1 MGNTCYPLTHA
12 QRRIWYTEKFYP
24 GTSVSNLSGFGKLK
38 SASGIDSGLLTE
50 AIRQF
55 VRTNETMRF
64 RLLFEGGDEPKQ
76 YIAEDEPF
84 RIEYFDASEIGGA
97 DGVLKWGQAEARRP
111 LPLYE
116 SPLFKFA
123 VVRIS
128 EEESWFFAKVHHIIS
143 DGISMTILGNRI
155 TDIYLKLAKG
165 ETDLEPVQS
174 SFTEHIQSELEYENS
189 KRFQKDKAYW
199 NAQYEVIPEPVS
211 LKASDTYQIQLNAA
225 RFSKE
230 ISPVLYKKIQ
240 TYCKEHNISVLSLF
254 LSILHI
260 YMHRITGQKDVVLGT
275 FMGNRTNAKE
285 KQMLGMFVSTIPM
298 KASIDV
304 HQDFS
309 AFVQERMKDQLKIIR
324 HQKYPY
330 NLLINDLRERQPH
343 VSKLFAVSLEYQVMQ
358 WQRKE
363 TLSFLTEPIFS
374 GSEVNDISI
383 HVKERWD
390 TGTLAID
397 FDYREELFTCEEM
410 AVLYERLMTLL
421 EDALLFPQKTI
432 AELEIVPAFEK
443 ERLLKRASSQTIA
456 YDKNMTLHGLFE
468 QKAADH
474 PEKTAVVYEGQKLS
488 YRELNEQSNR
498 LARALRRRG
507 IGPDA
512 PAAIVME
519 RSERVITAML
529 GVLKA
534 GGAYVPIDPGFPE
547 ERIRFMLE
555 DSKVKVV
562 ITDSGLTF
570 ETAETVRFS
579 EALSESLENGHP
591 SSEAG
596 AGHLAYIIYTS
607 GTTGRPKGVM
617 IEHRQVHHLVRGL
630 QQAVGAYDQ
639 DDLKLALLAPFH
651 FDASV
656 QQIFTSLL
664 LGQTLYIV
672 PKKTVSDGRALSDYY
687 RRHQIDVTDGTP
699 AHLQLLS
706 AADDLS
712 GVKLRHML
720 VGGEALSR
728 VATERLLQ
736 LFAETAES
744 VPDVTNVYGP
754 TETCVDASSF
764 TMTNHADLQGDTAYV
779 PIGRPIGNNRFY
791 ILDENGA
798 LLPDGVEGELY
809 IAGDGVGRGYLNLPD
824 MTADKFLEDPFV
836 PGGFMYRT
844 GDAVRWL
851 PDGTVDFIGRKDD
864 QVKIRGYRIELGEIE
879 SVLQGAPAVGKAV
892 VLARPETGG
901 SLEVCAY
908 VVPKQSGEIH
918 LQGLREHLSKHLPD
932 YMIPSHFV
940 ELDEIPLTGSG
951 KVDRKALLRHEVSV
965 SGTAE
970 YAAPRNEYEEKM
982 VGIWQEVLGTE
993 QVGIHDQFFELGG
1006 HSLKAMAMLAK
1017 IYKAFGVE
1025 VPLQVLFEK
1034 PTVAALSG
1042 FVSEAEKDGFTVI
1055 EPAPESDDYPLSLAQ
1070 QRIYIVSQLE
1080 DAGVG
1085 YNMPAAAMLEG
1096 TLDVQR
1102 LEAAFQKLIDRH
1114 EALRTSFT
1122 VVDGEPRQNIH
1133 QRVQFKIEKVKADGK
1148 PIEQMAKSFVRR
1160 FDLAKAPLMRA
1171 GLVRLAD
1178 RRHVLLFDMHHLV
1191 SDGVSISIILNELA
1205 ALYKGEELPEPNLHY
1220 KDYAFWQRTQAQ
1232 KGFQKEEAYWQSVF
1246 ARELPVL
1253 QLITDEPRPSVQSF
1267 EGDRVSA
1274 VLPKDMKEKLA
1285 VLAEQNG
1292 ATLYMV
1298 MLAAYNMLLAKYSGQ
1313 EDVIVGTPA
1322 AGRRH
1327 SDLEGIIGMFVNT
1340 LAIRSKVESGRTFRD
1355 FLHDVKKTVIDAFE
1369 HQEYPFERLAEKV
1382 GASRDLSRHP
1392 VFDTMFILQN
1402 AWEDIPMLGD
1412 LHLSIYETNF
1422 NIAKFDLTLQA
1433 KEEQGELILDLDYS
1447 TKLFKKDT
1455 AERMLKAYLH
1465 LLEGMTADPL
1475 RRIGEYSL
1483 LTEEETNRQLVAFN
1497 PAASDYP
1504 REKTIVQLFEEQAAE
1519 RGGHPALQ
1527 FEDKVW
1533 SYGELNRKANQLAR
1547 RLRERGVQPGT
1558 TAAILTARSAEMV
1571 IGILAVLKAGAAY
1584 VPIDPDH
1591 PEKRVQHFFEDSGAA
1606 VLLTQKAMKPLA
1618 EAAEFGGD
1626 ILFLEDEHLYLGDA
1640 SDLRLPISPEAMANL
1655 TYTSGTTGTPKG
1667 NMVSHRN
1674 ILRTVKNTNYLDVM
1688 TSDIVL
1694 SISNYVFDA
1703 FMFDVFGSL
1712 LNGAKLVIA
1721 PKDTI
1726 LDMSRLAHV
1735 LEKEKVTVLMI
1746 TTALFNLLTD
1756 MRPDS
1761 LKGLR
1766 RVLFG
1771 GERASVDHV
1780 RRALNTVGKGRL
1792 LHMYGPS
1799 ESTVFTTYYPVNE
1812 VPDDAQA
1819 IPIGKPVSNTEV
1831 LILDSFGNV
1840 QPAGVA
1846 GELCVGGD
1854 GLVRGYFN
1862 RPELTAEK
1870 FTEHPFKT
1878 GEKIYRTGDMARWLA
1893 DGCLEFIGRIDH
1905 QVKIR
1910 GQRIELGEIEH
1921 HLLTHE
1927 MVQEAAVLAV
1937 DTGKRDQMICA
1948 YFTADQE
1955 LSSEELRRYAAEGLP
1970 GYMIPSVFM
1979 QLQEL
1984 PLTGNGK
1991 VDRRALPEPDVTQAA
2006 QKEYTAPRSR
2016 TEAQLAD
2023 LWQEVLNVPKIGVH
2037 DNFFELGG
2045 HSLIGMTLIARIQQ
2059 EMNVD
2064 LQLKDLFQA
2073 PTIETLAQAAEKTEK
2088 KSAIYIEAAPDQETY
2103 PVSSAQKRLYVLQQ
2117 IEGAEKSYH
2126 MPAVL
2131 QLEGKLD
2138 LKRLE
2143 SAAQMLIKRHEAFR
2157 TTFEIKGG
2165 EPVQRIWEAAELTID
2180 VIDADEQEAEKLIKE
2195 FIRPF
2200 DLTKAPLF
2208 RMSIIRFTGE
2218 KHLLLVDMHHIIS
2231 DGASVSVLIDEMTKL
2246 YAGEALEPLR
2256 IQYKDFSVW
2265 QQHLLTERHKVQ
2277 EEYWL
2282 KELAGELPV
2291 LTLPAD
2297 YPRPSIQTFE
2307 GSRLSFALKP
2317 ELVQQLR
2324 KLAKETDSTLYM
2336 VLAASYSA
2344 LLSKLSG
2351 QSEVIVGSPAAGR
2364 PHTDLSRIIGMFVN
2378 TLAIR
2383 TRPEGDKPFSA
2394 FLEEVKEMTL
2404 GAFEHQDYP
2413 FEELIE
2419 KLNIQ
2424 RDMSRNPLFDAVF
2437 SMRNADL
2444 KDLSME
2450 GITLKPYDFA
2460 HQTAKFDLT
2469 LTAAEEDGLLVFEM
2483 EYNTALFKHESIER
2497 WRGYLLNLLE
2507 AVAENPDARL
2517 SELSLLDEA
2526 EKRRIVQNWN
2536 ETRLAVLEDKT
2547 VHELFEAQVLRTP
2560 DHGAAVYNGVKWT
2573 YKELNA
2579 RANRLARLL
2588 IEKGVRPEQRIGIMV
2603 KPSLEMAAGVIA
2615 ILKAGAA
2622 YVPIDPGYPA
2632 ERIGYVLR
2640 DSGAE
2645 LLLTQSGLTVPDT
2658 FTGDVI
2664 DLNRE
2669 GSILDGELYPEDDMN
2684 PNAQAQSDNL
2694 AYLIY
2699 TSGTTG
2705 QPKGVMVEHRSLV
2718 NLCYWHNDAFKV
2730 TEQDKSAKYAGF
2742 GFDASV
2748 WEMFP
2753 YWIAGAELHIIDESI
2768 RMDITR
2774 LNQYFEENGITITF
2788 LPTQLCEQFME
2799 LDNQSLRVLLTGG
2812 DKLKRI
2818 EKRNYT
2824 LVNNYGPTEN
2834 TVVATSTAIDPDE
2847 GMLSIGKPIAN
2858 TRAYVLGQNNEVQ
2871 PVGVAGELCIAGRG
2885 LARGYLNK
2893 PEETAK
2899 RFTEDPFVPG
2909 ERMYRTGDAVKWLE
2923 DGRLEYI
2930 GRIDQQVKIRGFRI
2944 ELSEIEVQLARLSE
2958 VQEAVVTDIEDAY
2971 GNKALCG
2978 YVVANEQ
2985 LDTESLAWKLAQTL
2999 PDYMVPSFWVQ
3010 LDELPVTANGK
3021 VDRRALPQPDVEAQT
3036 AEYKA
3041 PLTETEQLLA
3051 DIWQEVLGIDR
3062 IGITDNFFALGGDS
3076 IKGIQMASRLQQHG
3090 WKLEMK
3096 DLFQHSTI
3104 GELSAYVQA
3113 ADDQPI
3119 DQNPVEG
3126 EVTLTPIQRWFFE
3139 RKFTNEHHWNQS
3151 VMLHALTG
3159 FDPETAGKALSKLI
3173 EHHDALRMVYQR
3185 NGDGIVQYNRGLE
3198 ETAVRPEVIRFNE
3211 SGAELEAAVLKAS
3224 NRIQSSID
3232 LTEGPL
3238 LKAAI
3243 FKTDQGDHLLIVI
3256 HHLVVDGISWRILLE
3271 DFAAG
3276 YAQAEKGEPIILQD
3290 KTHSFAEYAAR
3301 LEEYA
3306 GSKAF
3311 AKEIG
3316 YWQEIEQ
3323 AETAAL
3329 PKDDEAEDKRMR
3341 HTKTAE
3347 FSLSKE
3353 ETEQL
3358 MTKVHEAYNTEMNDI
3373 LLTALGLALK
3383 EWTGQEDFIIC
3394 LEGHGREDI
3403 IDGLNISRTVGW
3415 FTSQFPALIQMRHS
3429 GDIGYQI
3436 KQIKEELRHIPNK
3449 GIGYGIYRYLTEED
3463 KKAKPIK
3470 HDISF
3475 NYLGQF
3481 TEMADS
3487 GLFTR
3492 STLPSGD
3499 PLSPETEKP
3508 NALDIV
3514 GYIEDGI
3521 LTMSIAYHSLEY
3533 KESTVAAVAA
3543 SFKTY
3548 LLQLIDHC
3556 LERDGGELTPSDL
3569 GDDELTLEELDKLM
3583 EIF

>member
-55 VRTNETMRF
+55 VRRNETMRF

-128 EEESWFFAKVHHIIS
+128 EEESWFFAKVHHMIS

-165 ETDLEPVQS
+165 ETGLEPVQS

-555 DSKVKVV
+555 DSKVKAV

-744 VPDVTNVYGP
+744 VPAVTNVYGP

-982 VGIWQEVLGTE
+982 VGIWQEVLGAE

-1017 IYKAFGVE
+1017 IHKAFGVE

-1178 RRHVLLFDMHHLV
+1178 GRHVLLFDMHHLV

-1205 ALYKGEELPEPNLHY
+1205 ALYRGEELPEPSLHY

-1232 KGFQKEEAYWQSVF
+1232 EGFQKEEAYWQSVF
-1246 ARELPVL
+1246 AGELPVL

-1369 HQEYPFERLAEKV
+1369 HQDYPFERLAEKV

-1618 EAAEFGGD
+1618 EAAEVGGD

-1862 RPELTAEK
+1862 RSELTAEK

-1991 VDRRALPEPDVTQAA
+1991 VDRRALPEPDVKQAA

-2088 KSAIYIEAAPDQETY
+2088 KSAVYIEAAPDQETY

-2157 TTFEIKGG
+2157 TTFEIKDG

-2307 GSRLSFALKP
+2307 GSGLSFALKP

-2394 FLEEVKEMTL
+2394 FLEEVKETTL

-2497 WRGYLLNLLE
+2497 WRGYWVNLLE

-2536 ETRLAVLEDKT
+2536 ETRLAVPEDKT
-2547 VHELFEAQVLRTP
+2547 VHELFEAQALRTP

-2603 KPSLEMAAGVIA
+2603 KPSLEMAAGVLA

-2622 YVPIDPGYPA
+2622 YVPIDPSYPA
-2632 ERIGYVLR
+2632 ERIGYVLK

-2645 LLLTQSGLTVPDT
+2645 LLLTQTNLAAPEEFSGETL
-2658 FTGDVI
+2658 
-2664 DLNRE
+2664 L
-2669 GSILDGELYPEDDMN
+2669 LDSMLSEEITKDDEVN
-2684 PNAQAQSDNL
+2684 PQAGTQSDNL

-2753 YWIAGAELHIIDESI
+2753 YWIAGAELHIIDEAI

-2774 LNQYFEENGITITF
+2774 LNQYFEENKITITF

-2818 EKRNYT
+2818 AKRSYT

-2834 TVVATSTAIDPDE
+2834 TVVATSAAIDPDE

-2958 VQEAVVTDIEDAY
+2958 VQEAVVTDIEDAC

-2985 LDTESLAWKLAQTL
+2985 LDTESLARKLAQTL

-3010 LDELPVTANGK
+3010 LKELPVTANGK

-3096 DLFQHSTI
+3096 DLFQHPTI

-3271 DFAAG
+3271 DFTAG

-3449 GIGYGIYRYLTEED
+3449 GIGYGIYRYLTEEG

-3492 STLPSGD
+3492 SILPSGD

>member
-165 ETDLEPVQS
+165 ETGLEPVQS

-519 RSERVITAML
+519 RSERVITAMM

-555 DSKVKVV
+555 DSKAKAV

-570 ETAETVRFS
+570 ETAETVQFS
-579 EALSESLENGHP
+579 EALSESRENGYP
-591 SSEAG
+591 SSAAG

-630 QQAVGAYDQ
+630 QQAVGTYDQ

-2016 TEAQLAD
+2016 TEAQLTD

-2073 PTIETLAQAAEKTEK
+2073 PTIESLAQAAAKSEK
-2088 KSAIYIEAAPDQETY
+2088 KSAVYIEAAPDRETY

-2117 IEGAEKSYH
+2117 IEGAEKSYN

-2143 SAAQMLIKRHEAFR
+2143 SAAQMLIKRHEAFC

-2394 FLEEVKEMTL
+2394 FLEEVKETTL

-2450 GITLKPYDFA
+2450 EITLKPYDFA

-2497 WRGYLLNLLE
+2497 WRGYWVNLLE

-2536 ETRLAVLEDKT
+2536 ETKLDVPEDKT

-2560 DHGAAVYNGVKWT
+2560 DRGAAVYNGVEWT

-2603 KPSLEMAAGVIA
+2603 KPSLEMAAGVLG

-2622 YVPIDPGYPA
+2622 YVPIDPSYPA
-2632 ERIGYVLR
+2632 ERIGYVLK

-2645 LLLTQSGLTVPDT
+2645 LLLTETNLAAPEEFSGETL
-2658 FTGDVI
+2658 
-2664 DLNRE
+2664 L
-2669 GSILDGELYPEDDMN
+2669 LDSMLSEEITKDDEVN
-2684 PNAQAQSDNL
+2684 PQAGTQSDNL

-2753 YWIAGAELHIIDESI
+2753 YWIAGAELHIIDEAT

-2774 LNQYFEENGITITF
+2774 LNQYFEENKITITF

-2818 EKRNYT
+2818 AKRSYT

-2958 VQEAVVTDIEDAY
+2958 VQEAVVTDIEDAC

-2985 LDTESLAWKLAQTL
+2985 LDTESLARKLAQTL

-3010 LDELPVTANGK
+3010 LKELPVTANGK

-3096 DLFQHSTI
+3096 DLFQHPTI

-3329 PKDDEAEDKRMR
+3329 PKDDEADDKRMR

-3449 GIGYGIYRYLTEED
+3449 GIGYGIYRYLTEEG

-3492 STLPSGD
+3492 SILPSGD

-3521 LTMSIAYHSLEY
+3521 LTMSIAYHSLGY

-3556 LERDGGELTPSDL
+3556 LERDGAELTPSDL

>member
-1 MGNTCYPLTHA
+1 MGNTFYPLTHA

-64 RLLFEGGDEPKQ
+64 RLMFDGGDEPKQ

-84 RIEYFDASEIGGA
+84 QIEYFDASESGGA

-116 SPLFKFA
+116 NPLFKFA

-199 NAQYEVIPEPVS
+199 NTQYEVIPEPVS
-211 LKASDTYQIQLNAA
+211 LKASDTYQIQLDAA

-230 ISPVLYKKIQ
+230 ISPALYKKIQ
-240 TYCKEHNISVLSLF
+240 TYCNEHNISVLSLF

-260 YMHRITGQKDVVLGT
+260 YMHRVTGQKDVVIGT

-358 WQRKE
+358 WQQKE
-363 TLSFLTEPIFS
+363 TVSFLTEPIFS

-421 EDALLFPQKTI
+421 EDALLSPQKTI

-456 YDKNMTLHGLFE
+456 YNKNMTLHGLFE

-498 LARALRRRG
+498 LASALRRRG

-519 RSERVITAML
+519 RSERVLTAML

-534 GGAYVPIDPGFPE
+534 GGAYVPIDPAFPE

-555 DSKVKVV
+555 DSKAKAV

-579 EALSESLENGHP
+579 EALFESRENGNP
-591 SSEAG
+591 SSAAG

-630 QQAVGAYDQ
+630 QQDISTYDQ

-672 PKKTVSDGRALSDYY
+672 PKKTVSDGRALSAYY
-687 RRHQIDVTDGTP
+687 RRHQIDVTDCTP
-699 AHLQLLS
+699 AHLQLLT

-744 VPDVTNVYGP
+744 VPAVTNVYGP

-764 TMTNHADLQGDTAYV
+764 TMTNRIDLQYDTAYV

-836 PGGFMYRT
+836 PGGLMYRT
-844 GDAVRWL
+844 GDAARWL

-892 VLARPETGG
+892 VLTRHETGG

-908 VVPKQSGEIH
+908 VVPKQGEKIH
-918 LQGLREHLSKHLPD
+918 LQVLREHLSKHLPD
-932 YMIPSHFV
+932 YMIPSCFV
-940 ELDEIPLTGSG
+940 ELDEIPLTASG

-982 VGIWQEVLGTE
+982 VGIWQEVLGAE
-993 QVGIHDQFFELGG
+993 QVGIHDQFFDLGG
-1006 HSLKAMAMLAK
+1006 HSLKAMTMLAK
-1017 IYKAFGVE
+1017 IHKAFGVE
-1025 VPLQVLFEK
+1025 VPLQILFEK
-1034 PTVAALSG
+1034 PTVAALSD

-1080 DAGVG
+1080 GAGVG

-1096 TLDVQR
+1096 TLDLQR

-1122 VVDGEPRQNIH
+1122 VVNGEPRQIIH
-1133 QRVQFKIEKVKADGK
+1133 QTVQFRIEKVEAEDK
-1148 PIEQMAKSFVRR
+1148 PVEQMAKSFVRR

-1178 RRHVLLFDMHHLV
+1178 GRHLLLFDMHHLV

-1205 ALYKGEELPEPNLHY
+1205 ALYKGQELPEPHLHY

-1232 KGFQKEEAYWQSVF
+1232 KGFQKEEAYWQNVF
-1246 ARELPVL
+1246 AGELPVL
-1253 QLITDEPRPSVQSF
+1253 QLMTDEPRPPVQSF

-1274 VLPKDMKEKLA
+1274 VLPKDVKEKLA

-1298 MLAAYNMLLAKYSGQ
+1298 MLSAYNMLLAKYSGQ

-1340 LAIRSKVESGRTFRD
+1340 LAIRSKVDPGSTFAD
-1355 FLHDVKKTVIDAFE
+1355 FLHDIKKTVIDAFE
-1369 HQEYPFERLAEKV
+1369 HQDYPFERLAEKF

-1392 VFDTMFILQN
+1392 IFDTMFILQN
-1402 AWEDIPMLGD
+1402 AWEDIPLLGD

-1455 AERMLKAYLH
+1455 AERMLKAYLN
-1465 LLEGMTADPL
+1465 LLEDMMADPL

-1497 PAASDYP
+1497 PATSDYP

-1519 RGGHPALQ
+1519 RGGYPALQ

-1533 SYGELNRKANQLAR
+1533 SYDELNRKANQLAR
-1547 RLRERGVQPGT
+1547 RLRERGVQGGT

-1571 IGILAVLKAGAAY
+1571 IGILAVLKAGGAY

-1591 PEKRVQHFFEDSGAA
+1591 PEKRVQHFFKDSGAA
-1606 VLLTQKAMKPLA
+1606 VLLTQKSMKPLA
-1618 EAAEFGGD
+1618 AAAEFGGD
-1626 ILFLEDEHLYLGDA
+1626 ILFLEDEHLYIGDT
-1640 SDLRLPISPEAMANL
+1640 SDLCLPISPEAMANL

-1674 ILRTVKNTNYLDVM
+1674 ILRTVKNANYLEVM
-1688 TSDIVL
+1688 ESDIVL

-1735 LEKEKVTVLMI
+1735 LEKEKVSVLMI

-1780 RRALNTVGKGRL
+1780 RKALKTVGKGRL

-1799 ESTVFTTYYPVNE
+1799 ESTVFTTYHPVNE

-1846 GELCVGGD
+1846 GELCVSGD

-1870 FTEHPFKT
+1870 FTTHPFKT

-1921 HLLTHE
+1921 HLLTHD

-1937 DTGKRDQMICA
+1937 DSGAGDQMISA

-1955 LSSEELRRYAAEGLP
+1955 LSSEELRRHAAEGLP

-1991 VDRRALPEPDVTQAA
+1991 VDRRALPEPDVAQAA

-2073 PTIETLAQAAEKTEK
+2073 PTIESLAQAAAKAEK
-2088 KSAIYIEAAPDQETY
+2088 KSAVYIEAAPDQETY

-2117 IEGAEKSYH
+2117 IEGAEKSYN

-2138 LKRLE
+2138 LKRLK

-2157 TTFEIKGG
+2157 TTFEIRDG

-2208 RMSIIRFTGE
+2208 RMSIIRVTE
-2218 KHLLLVDMHHIIS
+2218 EEHLLLVDMHHIIS
-2231 DGASVSVLIDEMTKL
+2231 DGASVSVLIDEMTRL

-2265 QQHLLTERHKVQ
+2265 QQHLLTERHKMQ

-2282 KELAGELPV
+2282 KELDGELPV
-2291 LTLPAD
+2291 LTLPTD
-2297 YPRPSIQTFE
+2297 HPRPSVQTFE

-2324 KLAKETDSTLYM
+2324 RLAKETESTLYM

-2344 LLSKLSG
+2344 FLSKLSG

-2364 PHTDLSRIIGMFVN
+2364 PHADLSRIIGMFVN

-2394 FLEEVKEMTL
+2394 FLEEVKETTL

-2437 SMRNADL
+2437 SMQNADL
-2444 KDLSME
+2444 KDLSMD
-2450 GITLKPYDFA
+2450 GVTLKPYDFA

-2483 EYNTALFKHESIER
+2483 EYNTALFKRESIER
-2497 WRGYLLNLLE
+2497 WSGYWVNLLE

-2517 SELSLLDEA
+2517 SELSLLNEA
-2526 EKRRIVQNWN
+2526 EKRRIVQKWN
-2536 ETRLAVLEDKT
+2536 ETKLAVPQDKT

-2560 DHGAAVYNGVKWT
+2560 ERGAAVYNGVQWT

-2588 IEKGVRPEQRIGIMV
+2588 IKKGVRPEQRIGIMV
-2603 KPSLEMAAGVIA
+2603 KPSLEMAAGVLA

-2632 ERIGYVLR
+2632 ERIGYVLK

-2645 LLLTQSGLTVPDT
+2645 VLLTQTNIAVPEEFSGETLLLD
-2658 FTGDVI
+2658 
-2664 DLNRE
+2664 
-2669 GSILDGELYPEDDMN
+2669 SILSEEITNDDEVN
-2684 PNAQAQSDNL
+2684 PQADTQPNNL

-2705 QPKGVMVEHRSLV
+2705 QPKGVMVEHQSLV
-2718 NLCYWHNDAFKV
+2718 NLCCWHNDAFAV

-2871 PVGVAGELCIAGRG
+2871 PVGIAGELCIAGRG

-2978 YVVANEQ
+2978 YVVADEQ
-2985 LDTESLAWKLAQTL
+2985 LDTEIIARKLAQTL
-2999 PDYMVPSFWVQ
+2999 PDYMVPAFWVQ

-3041 PLTETEQLLA
+3041 PRTETEQLLA
-3051 DIWQEVLGIDR
+3051 DIWQEVLGLDR

-3096 DLFQHSTI
+3096 DLFQHPTI
-3104 GELSAYVQA
+3104 GELCVYVQT
-3113 ADDQPI
+3113 ADDQTI
-3119 DQNPVEG
+3119 DQDPVEG

-3198 ETAVRPEVIRFNE
+3198 ETAVSPEVIRFNE

-3276 YAQAEKGEPIILQD
+3276 YAQAEKGEPIILQE
-3290 KTHSFAEYAAR
+3290 KTHSFAEYADR
-3301 LEEYA
+3301 LKEYA

-3358 MTKVHEAYNTEMNDI
+3358 MTKVHEAYSTEMNDI

-3415 FTSQFPALIQMRHS
+3415 FTSQFPVLIQMGHS
-3429 GDIGYQI
+3429 EDIGYQI

-3449 GIGYGIYRYLTEED
+3449 GIGYGIYRYLTEEG
-3463 KKAKPIK
+3463 KEAQPIK
-3470 HDISF
+3470 YDISF

-3481 TEMADS
+3481 TEMTDS

-3514 GYIEDGI
+3514 GYIENGI

-3533 KESTVAAVAA
+3533 KESTVVAVAA

-3548 LLQLIDHC
+3548 LLQLIGHC

>member
-165 ETDLEPVQS
+165 ETGLEPVQS

-2088 KSAIYIEAAPDQETY
+2088 KSAVYIEAVPDRDTY

-2157 TTFEIKGG
+2157 TTFEIKDG

-2364 PHTDLSRIIGMFVN
+2364 PHTDLNRIIGMFVN

-2394 FLEEVKEMTL
+2394 FLEEVKETTL

-2497 WRGYLLNLLE
+2497 WRGYWVNLLE

-2536 ETRLAVLEDKT
+2536 ETRLAVPQDKT

-2560 DHGAAVYNGVKWT
+2560 DRGAAVYNGVKWT

-2588 IEKGVRPEQRIGIMV
+2588 IEKGARPEQRIGIMV
-2603 KPSLEMAAGVIA
+2603 KPSLEMAAGVLA

-2622 YVPIDPGYPA
+2622 YVPIDPSYPA
-2632 ERIGYVLR
+2632 ERIGYVLK

-2645 LLLTQSGLTVPDT
+2645 LLLTQTNLAAPEEFSGETL
-2658 FTGDVI
+2658 
-2664 DLNRE
+2664 L
-2669 GSILDGELYPEDDMN
+2669 LDSMLSEEITKDDEVN
-2684 PNAQAQSDNL
+2684 PQAGTQSDNL

-2774 LNQYFEENGITITF
+2774 LNQYFEENKITITF

-2818 EKRNYT
+2818 AKRSYT

-2834 TVVATSTAIDPDE
+2834 TVVATSTAIDPDK

-2909 ERMYRTGDAVKWLE
+2909 ERMYRTGDAVRWLE

-2958 VQEAVVTDIEDAY
+2958 VQEAVVTDIEDAC

-2985 LDTESLAWKLAQTL
+2985 LDTESLARKLAQTL

-3010 LDELPVTANGK
+3010 LKELPVTANGK

-3096 DLFQHSTI
+3096 DLFQHPTI

-3139 RKFTNEHHWNQS
+3139 RRFTNEHHWNQS

-3449 GIGYGIYRYLTEED
+3449 GIGYGIYRYLTEEG

-3492 STLPSGD
+3492 SILPSGD

>member
-76 YIAEDEPF
+76 YITEGEPF

-111 LPLYE
+111 LPLFE
-116 SPLFKFA
+116 SPLFKFT

-128 EEESWFFAKVHHIIS
+128 EGGNWFFPSVHHMIS
-143 DGISMTILGNRI
+143 DGISMTILGSRI
-155 TDIYLKLAKG
+155 TDIFLKLAKG
-165 ETDLEPVQS
+165 ETGLEPVQS

-211 LKASDTYQIQLNAA
+211 LKASDTYQIQLNAD

-254 LSILHI
+254 LSILDI

-304 HQDFS
+304 QQDFS

-343 VSKLFAVSLEYQVMQ
+343 VSKLFAVSLDYQVMQ

-363 TLSFLTEPIFS
+363 TLTFLTEPIFS

-397 FDYREELFTCEEM
+397 FDYREELITCEEM
-410 AVLYERLMTLL
+410 AVCYERLMTLL

-498 LARALRRRG
+498 LARAFRRRG

-547 ERIRFMLE
+547 ERIPFILE

-570 ETAETVRFS
+570 ETTETVRFS

-764 TMTNHADLQGDTAYV
+764 TMTNHADLQADTAYV

-791 ILDENGA
+791 ILDEGGA

-951 KVDRKALLRHEVSV
+951 KVDRKALLCHEVSV

-1017 IYKAFGVE
+1017 IHKAFGVE

-1070 QRIYIVSQLE
+1070 QRFFIVSQLE

-1148 PIEQMAKSFVRR
+1148 PIEQIAKSFVRR

-1178 RRHVLLFDMHHLV
+1178 GRHVLLFDMHHLV

-1246 ARELPVL
+1246 AGELPVL

-1369 HQEYPFERLAEKV
+1369 HQDYPFERLAEKV

-1519 RGGHPALQ
+1519 RGDIPPCKMKTKYGHTVSSIGKRTNWRGASAKEVCSP
-1527 FEDKVW
+1527 
-1533 SYGELNRKANQLAR
+1533 AR
-1547 RLRERGVQPGT
+1547 RQPFSPPGR
-1558 TAAILTARSAEMV
+1558 LKWSSAFS
-1571 IGILAVLKAGAAY
+1571 LCLKAGAAY

-1606 VLLTQKAMKPLA
+1606 VLLTQKAMKPFA

-1893 DGCLEFIGRIDH
+1893 DDGCLEFIGRIDH

-2088 KSAIYIEAAPDQETY
+2088 KSAVYIEAAPDQETY

-2394 FLEEVKEMTL
+2394 FLEEVKETTL

-2497 WRGYLLNLLE
+2497 WRGYWVNLLE

-2536 ETRLAVLEDKT
+2536 ETRLAVPEDKT

-2560 DHGAAVYNGVKWT
+2560 DRGAAVYNGVKWT

-2588 IEKGVRPEQRIGIMV
+2588 IEKGARPEQRIGIMV
-2603 KPSLEMAAGVIA
+2603 KPSLEMAAGVLA

-2622 YVPIDPGYPA
+2622 YVPIDPSYPA
-2632 ERIGYVLR
+2632 ERIGYVLK

-2645 LLLTQSGLTVPDT
+2645 LLLTQTNLAAPEEFSGETL
-2658 FTGDVI
+2658 
-2664 DLNRE
+2664 L
-2669 GSILDGELYPEDDMN
+2669 LDSMLSEEITKVDEVN
-2684 PNAQAQSDNL
+2684 PQAGTQSDNL

-2774 LNQYFEENGITITF
+2774 LNQYFEENTITITF

-2818 EKRNYT
+2818 AQRSYT

-2858 TRAYVLGQNNEVQ
+2858 TRAYVLGHNNEVQ

-2971 GNKALCG
+2971 GNKALCS

-3076 IKGIQMASRLQQHG
+3076 IKGIQMVRRLQQHG

-3139 RKFTNEHHWNQS
+3139 PKFTNEHHWNQS

-3290 KTHSFAEYAAR
+3290 KTHSFAEYASR

-3415 FTSQFPALIQMRHS
+3415 FTSQFPALNQMRHS

-3436 KQIKEELRHIPNK
+3436 KQDQEELRHIPNK
-3449 GIGYGIYRYLTEED
+3449 GIGYGIYRYLTEEA

-3499 PLSPETEKP
+3499 PLSPETKKP

>member
-1 MGNTCYPLTHA
+1 MGNTFYPLTHA

-64 RLLFEGGDEPKQ
+64 RLMFEGEDEPKQ

-84 RIEYFDASEIGGA
+84 QIEYFDASESGGA

-165 ETDLEPVQS
+165 ETGLEPVQS

-211 LKASDTYQIQLNAA
+211 LKSSDTYQIQLDAA

-230 ISPVLYKKIQ
+230 ISPALYKKIQ

-343 VSKLFAVSLEYQVMQ
+343 VSKLFSVSLEYQVMQ

-432 AELEIVPAFEK
+432 SELEIVPAFEK

-555 DSKVKVV
+555 DSKVKAV

-579 EALSESLENGHP
+579 EALSESQENGHP

-630 QQAVGAYDQ
+630 QQAVGTYDQ

-744 VPDVTNVYGP
+744 VPAVTNVYGP

-764 TMTNHADLQGDTAYV
+764 TVTNRADLQGDTAYV

-791 ILDENGA
+791 ILNENGA

-824 MTADKFLEDPFV
+824 MTRDKFLEDPFA

-908 VVPKQSGEIH
+908 VVPKQGGEIH
-918 LQGLREHLSKHLPD
+918 IQRLREHLSKHLPD
-932 YMIPSHFV
+932 YMIPSRFV

-951 KVDRKALLRHEVSV
+951 KVDRNALLRHEVSV
-965 SGTAE
+965 SGAAE

-982 VGIWQEVLGTE
+982 VGIWQEVLGAE

-1017 IYKAFGVE
+1017 IHKAFGVE

-1034 PTVAALSG
+1034 PTVAALSS
-1042 FVSEAEKDGFTVI
+1042 FVSEAEKDGYTVI

-1133 QRVQFKIEKVKADGK
+1133 QRVPFKIEKVEADGK

-1160 FDLAKAPLMRA
+1160 FDLAKAPLLRA

-1178 RRHVLLFDMHHLV
+1178 GRHLLLFDMHHLV

-1205 ALYKGEELPEPNLHY
+1205 ALYNGEELPELNLHY

-1232 KGFQKEEAYWQSVF
+1232 EGFQKEEAYWQSVF
-1246 ARELPVL
+1246 AGELPVL

-1274 VLPKDMKEKLA
+1274 VLPKDIKEKLA

-1327 SDLEGIIGMFVNT
+1327 ADLEGIIGMFVNT
-1340 LAIRSKVESGRTFRD
+1340 LAIRSKVEPGRTLRD

-1369 HQEYPFERLAEKV
+1369 HQDYPFERLAEKV

-1433 KEEQGELILDLDYS
+1433 KEEQGQLILDLDYS

-1465 LLEGMTADPL
+1465 LLEGVTADPL

-1483 LTEEETNRQLVAFN
+1483 LTEEETNRQLVEFN

-1504 REKTIVQLFEEQAAE
+1504 WEKTIVQLFEEQAAE

-1547 RLRERGVQPGT
+1547 RLRERGVQAGT

-1571 IGILAVLKAGAAY
+1571 IGILAVLKAGGAY

-1626 ILFLEDEHLYLGDA
+1626 ILFLEDEQLYMGDA

-1799 ESTVFTTYYPVNE
+1799 ESTVFTTYHPVNE

-1840 QPAGVA
+1840 QPTGVA

-1921 HLLTHE
+1921 HLLTHD
-1927 MVQEAAVLAV
+1927 MIQEAAVLAV
-1937 DTGKRDQMICA
+1937 DTGAGDQMICA

-1955 LSSEELRRYAAEGLP
+1955 LSSEELRRHAAEGLP

-1991 VDRRALPEPDVTQAA
+1991 VDRRALPEPDVAQAA

-2073 PTIETLAQAAEKTEK
+2073 PTIETLAQAAAKAEK
-2088 KSAIYIEAAPDQETY
+2088 KSAVYIEAVPDRETY

-2157 TTFEIKGG
+2157 TTFEIRDG
-2165 EPVQRIWEAAELTID
+2165 EPVQRIWDAAELTID
-2180 VIDADEQEAEKLIKE
+2180 VIDADEQEAEKLIAE

-2231 DGASVSVLIDEMTKL
+2231 DGASVSVLIDEMTRL

-2265 QQHLLTERHKVQ
+2265 QRHLLTERHKMQ

-2282 KELAGELPV
+2282 KELDGELPV
-2291 LTLPAD
+2291 LTLPTD
-2297 YPRPSIQTFE
+2297 YPRPSVQTFE

-2324 KLAKETDSTLYM
+2324 RLAKETDSTLYM

-2364 PHTDLSRIIGMFVN
+2364 PHADLSRIIGMFVN

-2394 FLEEVKEMTL
+2394 FLEEVKETTL

-2497 WRGYLLNLLE
+2497 WSGYWVNLLE
-2507 AVAENPDARL
+2507 AVAENPDACL
-2517 SELSLLDEA
+2517 SELSFLDEA
-2526 EKRRIVQNWN
+2526 EKRRIVQKWN
-2536 ETRLAVLEDKT
+2536 ETKLAVPQDKT
-2547 VHELFEAQVLRTP
+2547 IHELFEAQVLRTP
-2560 DHGAAVYNGVKWT
+2560 DRGAAVYNGVKWT

-2588 IEKGVRPEQRIGIMV
+2588 IEKGARPEQRIGIMV
-2603 KPSLEMAAGVIA
+2603 KPSLEMAAGVLG

-2622 YVPIDPGYPA
+2622 YVPIDPSYPA
-2632 ERIGYVLR
+2632 ERIGYVLK

-2645 LLLTQSGLTVPDT
+2645 LLLTQTNLAAPEEFSGETL
-2658 FTGDVI
+2658 
-2664 DLNRE
+2664 L
-2669 GSILDGELYPEDDMN
+2669 LDSMLSEEITKDDEVN
-2684 PNAQAQSDNL
+2684 PQAGTQPNNL

-2705 QPKGVMVEHRSLV
+2705 QPKGVMVEHQSLV

-2730 TEQDKSAKYAGF
+2730 TEEDKSAKYAGF

-2753 YWIAGAELHIIDESI
+2753 YWIVGAELHIIDEAI
-2768 RMDITR
+2768 RMDMTR
-2774 LNQYFEENGITITF
+2774 LNQYFEENKITITF

-2818 EKRNYT
+2818 AKRNYT

-2834 TVVATSTAIDPDE
+2834 TVVATSAAIDPDE

-2944 ELSEIEVQLARLSE
+2944 ELSEIEVHLARLSE
-2958 VQEAVVTDIEDAY
+2958 VQEAVVTDIEDAC

-2978 YVVANEQ
+2978 YVIANEQ
-2985 LDTESLAWKLAQTL
+2985 LDTESLARKLAQTL

-3010 LDELPVTANGK
+3010 LDELPVTSNGK

-3041 PLTETEQLLA
+3041 PRTETEQLLA
-3051 DIWQEVLGIDR
+3051 DIWQEVLGLDR

-3096 DLFQHSTI
+3096 DLFQHPTI

-3119 DQNPVEG
+3119 DQGPVEG

-3139 RKFTNEHHWNQS
+3139 RRFTNEHHWNQS
-3151 VMLHALTG
+3151 VMLHALSG
-3159 FDPETAGKALSKLI
+3159 FDPEAAGKALTKLI

-3256 HHLVVDGISWRILLE
+3256 HHLIVDGISWRILLE

-3301 LEEYA
+3301 LKEYA

-3329 PKDDEAEDKRMR
+3329 PKDDEAEDKRMH

-3415 FTSQFPALIQMRHS
+3415 FTSQFPALIQIRHS

-3436 KQIKEELRHIPNK
+3436 KQTKEELRHIPNK
-3449 GIGYGIYRYLTEED
+3449 GIGYGIYRYLTEEG
-3463 KKAKPIK
+3463 KKAQPIK

-3492 STLPSGD
+3492 SILPSGD

-3514 GYIEDGI
+3514 GYIENGI

-3533 KESTVAAVAA
+3533 KESTIAAVAA

>member
-128 EEESWFFAKVHHIIS
+128 EEESWFFAKVHHMIS

-165 ETDLEPVQS
+165 ETGLEPVQS

-555 DSKVKVV
+555 DSKVKAV

-744 VPDVTNVYGP
+744 VPAVTNVYGP

-908 VVPKQSGEIH
+908 VVPKQSGEID

-1017 IYKAFGVE
+1017 IHKAFGVE

-1042 FVSEAEKDGFTVI
+1042 FVSEAEKDGYTVI

-1102 LEAAFQKLIDRH
+1102 IQAAFQKLIDRH

-1133 QRVQFKIEKVKADGK
+1133 QRVQFKIEKVEADGK

-1178 RRHVLLFDMHHLV
+1178 GRHVLLFDMHHLV

-1205 ALYKGEELPEPNLHY
+1205 ALYRGEELPEPNLHY

-1232 KGFQKEEAYWQSVF
+1232 EGFQKEEAYWQSVF
-1246 ARELPVL
+1246 AGELPVL

-1369 HQEYPFERLAEKV
+1369 HQDYPFERLAEKV

-1862 RPELTAEK
+1862 RSELTAEK

-2088 KSAIYIEAAPDQETY
+2088 KSAVYIEAVPDRETY

-2157 TTFEIKGG
+2157 TTFEIKDG

-2394 FLEEVKEMTL
+2394 FLEEVKETTL

-2450 GITLKPYDFA
+2450 EITLKPYDFA

-2497 WRGYLLNLLE
+2497 WRGYWVNLLE

-2536 ETRLAVLEDKT
+2536 ETKLDVPEDKT

-2560 DHGAAVYNGVKWT
+2560 DRGAAVYNGVEWT

-2603 KPSLEMAAGVIA
+2603 KPSLEMAAGVLG

-2622 YVPIDPGYPA
+2622 YVPIDPSYPA
-2632 ERIGYVLR
+2632 ERIGYVLK

-2645 LLLTQSGLTVPDT
+2645 LLLTETNLAAPEEFSGETL
-2658 FTGDVI
+2658 
-2664 DLNRE
+2664 L
-2669 GSILDGELYPEDDMN
+2669 LDSMLSEEITKDDEVN
-2684 PNAQAQSDNL
+2684 PQAGTQSDNL

-2753 YWIAGAELHIIDESI
+2753 YWIAGAELHIIDEAT

-2774 LNQYFEENGITITF
+2774 LNQYFEENKITITF

-2818 EKRNYT
+2818 AKRSYT

-2834 TVVATSTAIDPDE
+2834 TVVATSTAIDPDK

-2958 VQEAVVTDIEDAY
+2958 VQEAVVTDIEDAC

-2985 LDTESLAWKLAQTL
+2985 LDTESLARKLAQTL
-2999 PDYMVPSFWVQ
+2999 PEYMVPSFWVQ

-3096 DLFQHSTI
+3096 DLFQHPTI

-3139 RKFTNEHHWNQS
+3139 RRFTNEHHWNQS

>member
-1 MGNTCYPLTHA
+1 MGNTFYPLTHA

-64 RLLFEGGDEPKQ
+64 RLMFDGGDEPKQ

-84 RIEYFDASEIGGA
+84 QIEYFDASESGGA

-116 SPLFKFA
+116 NPLFKFA

-199 NAQYEVIPEPVS
+199 NTQYEVIPEPVS
-211 LKASDTYQIQLNAA
+211 LKASDTYQIQLDAA

-230 ISPVLYKKIQ
+230 ISPALYKKIQ
-240 TYCKEHNISVLSLF
+240 TYCNEHNISVLSLF

-260 YMHRITGQKDVVLGT
+260 YMHRVTGQKDVVIGT

-358 WQRKE
+358 WQQKE
-363 TLSFLTEPIFS
+363 TVSFLTEPIFS

-421 EDALLFPQKTI
+421 EDALLSPQKTI

-498 LARALRRRG
+498 LASALRRRG

-519 RSERVITAML
+519 RSERVLTAML

-534 GGAYVPIDPGFPE
+534 GGAYVPIDPAFPE

-555 DSKVKVV
+555 DSKAKAV

-579 EALSESLENGHP
+579 EALFESRENGNL
-591 SSEAG
+591 SSAAG

-630 QQAVGAYDQ
+630 QQDISTYDQ

-672 PKKTVSDGRALSDYY
+672 PKKTVSDGRALSAYY
-687 RRHQIDVTDGTP
+687 RRHQIDVTDCTP
-699 AHLQLLS
+699 AHLQLLT

-744 VPDVTNVYGP
+744 VPAVTNVYGP

-764 TMTNHADLQGDTAYV
+764 TMTNRIDLQYDTAYV

-836 PGGFMYRT
+836 PGGLMYRT
-844 GDAVRWL
+844 GDAARWL

-892 VLARPETGG
+892 VLTRHETGG

-908 VVPKQSGEIH
+908 VVPKQGEKIH
-918 LQGLREHLSKHLPD
+918 LQVLREHLSKHLPD
-932 YMIPSHFV
+932 YMIPSCFV
-940 ELDEIPLTGSG
+940 ELDEIPLTASG

-982 VGIWQEVLGTE
+982 VGIWQEVLGAE
-993 QVGIHDQFFELGG
+993 QVGIHDQFFDLGG
-1006 HSLKAMAMLAK
+1006 HSLKAMTMLAK
-1017 IYKAFGVE
+1017 IHKAFGVE
-1025 VPLQVLFEK
+1025 VPLQILFEK
-1034 PTVAALSG
+1034 PTVAALSD

-1080 DAGVG
+1080 GAGVG

-1096 TLDVQR
+1096 TLDLQR

-1122 VVDGEPRQNIH
+1122 VVNGEPKQIIH
-1133 QRVQFKIEKVKADGK
+1133 QTVQFRIEKVEAEDK
-1148 PIEQMAKSFVRR
+1148 PVEQMAKSFVRR

-1178 RRHVLLFDMHHLV
+1178 GRHLLLFDMHHLV

-1205 ALYKGEELPEPNLHY
+1205 ALYKGEELPEPHLHY

-1232 KGFQKEEAYWQSVF
+1232 KGFQKEEAYWQNVF
-1246 ARELPVL
+1246 AGELPVL
-1253 QLITDEPRPSVQSF
+1253 QLMTDEPRPPVQSF

-1274 VLPKDMKEKLA
+1274 VLPKDVKEKLA

-1298 MLAAYNMLLAKYSGQ
+1298 MLSAYNMLLAKYSGQ

-1340 LAIRSKVESGRTFRD
+1340 LAIRSKVDPGSTFAD
-1355 FLHDVKKTVIDAFE
+1355 FLHDIKKTVIDAFE
-1369 HQEYPFERLAEKV
+1369 HQDYPFERLAEKF

-1392 VFDTMFILQN
+1392 IFDTMFILQN
-1402 AWEDIPMLGD
+1402 AWEDIPLLGD

-1455 AERMLKAYLH
+1455 AERMLKAYLN
-1465 LLEGMTADPL
+1465 LLEDMTADPL

-1497 PAASDYP
+1497 PATSDYP

-1519 RGGHPALQ
+1519 RGGYPALQ

-1533 SYGELNRKANQLAR
+1533 SYDELNRKANQLAR
-1547 RLRERGVQPGT
+1547 RLRERGVQGGT

-1571 IGILAVLKAGAAY
+1571 IGILAVLKAGGAY

-1591 PEKRVQHFFEDSGAA
+1591 PEKRVQHFFKDSGAA
-1606 VLLTQKAMKPLA
+1606 VLLTQKSMKPLA
-1618 EAAEFGGD
+1618 AAAEFGGD
-1626 ILFLEDEHLYLGDA
+1626 ILFLEDEHLYIGDT
-1640 SDLRLPISPEAMANL
+1640 SDLCLPISPEAMANL

-1674 ILRTVKNTNYLDVM
+1674 ILRTVKNANYLEVM
-1688 TSDIVL
+1688 ESDIVL

-1735 LEKEKVTVLMI
+1735 LEKEKVSVLMI

-1780 RRALNTVGKGRL
+1780 RKALKTVGKGRL

-1799 ESTVFTTYYPVNE
+1799 ESTVFTTYHPVNE

-1846 GELCVGGD
+1846 GELCVSGD

-1870 FTEHPFKT
+1870 FTTHPFKT

-1921 HLLTHE
+1921 HLLTHD

-1937 DTGKRDQMICA
+1937 DSGAGDQMISA

-1955 LSSEELRRYAAEGLP
+1955 LSSEELRRHAAEGLP

-1991 VDRRALPEPDVTQAA
+1991 VDRRALPEPDVAQAA

-2073 PTIETLAQAAEKTEK
+2073 PTIESLAQAAAKAEK
-2088 KSAIYIEAAPDQETY
+2088 KSAVYIEAAPDQETY

-2117 IEGAEKSYH
+2117 IEGAEKSYN

-2138 LKRLE
+2138 LKRLK

-2157 TTFEIKGG
+2157 TTFEIRDG

-2208 RMSIIRFTGE
+2208 RMSIIRVTE
-2218 KHLLLVDMHHIIS
+2218 EEHLLLVDMHHIIS
-2231 DGASVSVLIDEMTKL
+2231 DGASVSVLIDEMTRF

-2265 QQHLLTERHKVQ
+2265 QQHLLTERHKMQ

-2282 KELAGELPV
+2282 KELDGELPV
-2291 LTLPAD
+2291 LTLPTD
-2297 YPRPSIQTFE
+2297 HTRPSVQTFE

-2324 KLAKETDSTLYM
+2324 RLAKETESTLYM

-2344 LLSKLSG
+2344 FLSKLSG

-2364 PHTDLSRIIGMFVN
+2364 PHADLSRIIGMFVN

-2394 FLEEVKEMTL
+2394 FLEEVKETTL

-2437 SMRNADL
+2437 SMQNADL
-2444 KDLSME
+2444 KDLSMD
-2450 GITLKPYDFA
+2450 GVTLKPYDFA

-2483 EYNTALFKHESIER
+2483 EYNTALFKRESIER
-2497 WRGYLLNLLE
+2497 WSGYWVNLLE

-2517 SELSLLDEA
+2517 SELSLLNEA
-2526 EKRRIVQNWN
+2526 EKRRIVQKWN
-2536 ETRLAVLEDKT
+2536 ETKLAVPQDKT

-2560 DHGAAVYNGVKWT
+2560 ERGAAVYNGVQWT

-2588 IEKGVRPEQRIGIMV
+2588 IKKGARPEQRIGIMV
-2603 KPSLEMAAGVIA
+2603 KPSLEMAAGVLA

-2632 ERIGYVLR
+2632 ERIGYVLK

-2645 LLLTQSGLTVPDT
+2645 LLLTQTNIAVPEEFSGETLLLD
-2658 FTGDVI
+2658 
-2664 DLNRE
+2664 
-2669 GSILDGELYPEDDMN
+2669 SILSEEITNDDEVN
-2684 PNAQAQSDNL
+2684 PQADTQPNNL

-2705 QPKGVMVEHRSLV
+2705 QPKGVMVEHQSLV
-2718 NLCYWHNDAFKV
+2718 NLCCWHNDAFAV

-2871 PVGVAGELCIAGRG
+2871 PVGIAGELCIAGRG

-2923 DGRLEYI
+2923 DGRLEYT

-2958 VQEAVVTDIEDAY
+2958 VQEAAVTDIEDAY

-2978 YVVANEQ
+2978 YVVADEQ
-2985 LDTESLAWKLAQTL
+2985 LDTESLARKLAQTL
-2999 PDYMVPSFWVQ
+2999 PDYMVPAFWVQ

-3041 PLTETEQLLA
+3041 PRTETEQLLA
-3051 DIWQEVLGIDR
+3051 DIWQEVLGLDR

-3076 IKGIQMASRLQQHG
+3076 IKGIQMASRLQQYG

-3096 DLFQHSTI
+3096 DLFQHPTI
-3104 GELSAYVQA
+3104 GELCVYVQT
-3113 ADDQPI
+3113 ADDQTI
-3119 DQNPVEG
+3119 DQDPVEG

-3159 FDPETAGKALSKLI
+3159 FDPETAGQALSKLI

-3198 ETAVRPEVIRFNE
+3198 ETAVSPEVIRFNE

-3276 YAQAEKGEPIILQD
+3276 YAQAEKGEPIILQE

-3301 LEEYA
+3301 LKEYA

-3358 MTKVHEAYNTEMNDI
+3358 MTKVHEAYSTEMNDI

-3415 FTSQFPALIQMRHS
+3415 FTSQFPVLIQMGHS
-3429 GDIGYQI
+3429 EDIGYQI

-3449 GIGYGIYRYLTEED
+3449 GIGYGIYRYLTEEG
-3463 KKAKPIK
+3463 KEAQPIK
-3470 HDISF
+3470 YDISF

-3481 TEMADS
+3481 TEMTDS

-3514 GYIEDGI
+3514 GYIENGI

-3548 LLQLIDHC
+3548 LLQLIGHC

>member
-165 ETDLEPVQS
+165 ETGLEPVQS

-397 FDYREELFTCEEM
+397 FDYREELFTSEEM

-421 EDALLFPQKTI
+421 EDALLSPQKTI

-982 VGIWQEVLGTE
+982 VGIWQEVLGAE

-1080 DAGVG
+1080 GAGVG

-1780 RRALNTVGKGRL
+1780 RRALKTVGRGRL

-1799 ESTVFTTYYPVNE
+1799 ESTVFTTYHPVNE

-2088 KSAIYIEAAPDQETY
+2088 KSAVYIEAVPDRDTY

-2157 TTFEIKGG
+2157 TTFEIKDG

-2231 DGASVSVLIDEMTKL
+2231 DGASVSVLIDEMTRL

-2364 PHTDLSRIIGMFVN
+2364 PHTDLNRIIGMFVN

-2394 FLEEVKEMTL
+2394 FLEEVKETTL

-2497 WRGYLLNLLE
+2497 WRGYWVNLLE

-2536 ETRLAVLEDKT
+2536 ETRLAVPQDKT

-2560 DHGAAVYNGVKWT
+2560 DRGAAVYNGVKWT

-2588 IEKGVRPEQRIGIMV
+2588 IEKGARPEQRIGIMV
-2603 KPSLEMAAGVIA
+2603 KPSLEMAAGVLA

-2622 YVPIDPGYPA
+2622 YVPIDPSYPA
-2632 ERIGYVLR
+2632 ERIGYVLK

-2645 LLLTQSGLTVPDT
+2645 LLLTQTNLAAPEEFSGETL
-2658 FTGDVI
+2658 
-2664 DLNRE
+2664 L
-2669 GSILDGELYPEDDMN
+2669 LDSMLSEEITKDDEVN
-2684 PNAQAQSDNL
+2684 PQAGTQSDNL

-2774 LNQYFEENGITITF
+2774 LNQYFEENKITITF

-2818 EKRNYT
+2818 AKRSYT

-2834 TVVATSTAIDPDE
+2834 TVVATSAAIDPDE

-2958 VQEAVVTDIEDAY
+2958 VQEAVVTDIEDAC

-2985 LDTESLAWKLAQTL
+2985 LDTESLARKLAQTL

-3041 PLTETEQLLA
+3041 PRTETEQLLA
-3051 DIWQEVLGIDR
+3051 DIWQDVLGIDR
-3062 IGITDNFFALGGDS
+3062 IGVTDNFFALGGDS

-3096 DLFQHSTI
+3096 DLFQHPTI

-3139 RKFTNEHHWNQS
+3139 RRFTNEHHWNQS

-3415 FTSQFPALIQMRHS
+3415 FTSQFPALIQLRHS
-3429 GDIGYQI
+3429 EDIGYQI

-3449 GIGYGIYRYLTEED
+3449 GIGYGIYRYLTEEG
-3463 KKAKPIK
+3463 KKAQPIK

-3481 TEMADS
+3481 AEMADS

-3492 STLPSGD
+3492 SALPSGD

-3514 GYIEDGI
+3514 GYIENGI

>member
-1 MGNTCYPLTHA
+1 MGNTFYPLTHA

-64 RLLFEGGDEPKQ
+64 RLMFDGGDEPKQ

-84 RIEYFDASEIGGA
+84 QIEYFDASESGGA

-116 SPLFKFA
+116 NPLFKFA

-199 NAQYEVIPEPVS
+199 NTQYEVIPEPVS
-211 LKASDTYQIQLNAA
+211 LKASDTYQIQLDAA

-230 ISPVLYKKIQ
+230 VSPALYKKIQ
-240 TYCKEHNISVLSLF
+240 TYCNEHNISVLSLF

-260 YMHRITGQKDVVLGT
+260 YMHRVTGQKDVVIGT

-358 WQRKE
+358 WQQKE
-363 TLSFLTEPIFS
+363 TVSFLTEPIFS

-421 EDALLFPQKTI
+421 EDALLSPQKTI

-456 YDKNMTLHGLFE
+456 YNKNMTLHGLFE

-498 LARALRRRG
+498 LASALRRRG

-519 RSERVITAML
+519 RSERVLTAML

-534 GGAYVPIDPGFPE
+534 GGAYVPIDPAFPE

-555 DSKVKVV
+555 DSKAKAV

-579 EALSESLENGHP
+579 EALSESRENGNP
-591 SSEAG
+591 SSAAG

-630 QQAVGAYDQ
+630 QQDIGTYDQ

-672 PKKTVSDGRALSDYY
+672 PKKTVSDGRALSAYY
-687 RRHQIDVTDGTP
+687 RRHQIDVTDCTP
-699 AHLQLLS
+699 AHLQLLT

-728 VATERLLQ
+728 IATERLLQ

-744 VPDVTNVYGP
+744 VPAVTNVYGP

-764 TMTNHADLQGDTAYV
+764 TMTNRTDLQYDTAYV

-836 PGGFMYRT
+836 PGGLMYRT
-844 GDAVRWL
+844 GDAARWL

-892 VLARPETGG
+892 VLTRHATGG

-908 VVPKQSGEIH
+908 VVPKQGEKIH
-918 LQGLREHLSKHLPD
+918 LQVLREHLSKHLPD
-932 YMIPSHFV
+932 YMIPSCFV
-940 ELDEIPLTGSG
+940 ELDEIPLTASG

-982 VGIWQEVLGTE
+982 VGIWQEVLGAE
-993 QVGIHDQFFELGG
+993 QVGIHDQFFDLGG
-1006 HSLKAMAMLAK
+1006 HSLKAMTMLAK
-1017 IYKAFGVE
+1017 IHKAFGVE
-1025 VPLQVLFEK
+1025 VPLQILFEK
-1034 PTVAALSG
+1034 PTVAALSD

-1080 DAGVG
+1080 GAGVG

-1096 TLDVQR
+1096 TLDLQR

-1122 VVDGEPRQNIH
+1122 VVNGEPRQIIH
-1133 QRVQFKIEKVKADGK
+1133 QTVQFRIEKVEAEDK
-1148 PIEQMAKSFVRR
+1148 PVEQMAKSFVRR

-1178 RRHVLLFDMHHLV
+1178 GRHLLLFDMHHLV

-1205 ALYKGEELPEPNLHY
+1205 ALYKGEELPEPHLHY

-1232 KGFQKEEAYWQSVF
+1232 KGFQKEEAYWQNVF
-1246 ARELPVL
+1246 AGELPVL
-1253 QLITDEPRPSVQSF
+1253 QLMTDEPRPPVQSF

-1274 VLPKDMKEKLA
+1274 VLPKDVKEKLA

-1298 MLAAYNMLLAKYSGQ
+1298 MLSAYNMLLAKYSGQ

-1340 LAIRSKVESGRTFRD
+1340 LAIRSKVDPGSTFAD
-1355 FLHDVKKTVIDAFE
+1355 FLHDIKKTVIDAFE
-1369 HQEYPFERLAEKV
+1369 HQDYPFERLAEKF

-1392 VFDTMFILQN
+1392 IFDTMFILQN
-1402 AWEDIPMLGD
+1402 AWEDIPLLGD

-1455 AERMLKAYLH
+1455 AERILKAYLN
-1465 LLEGMTADPL
+1465 LLEDMTADPL

-1497 PAASDYP
+1497 PATSDYP

-1519 RGGHPALQ
+1519 RGGYPALQ

-1533 SYGELNRKANQLAR
+1533 SYDELNRKANQLAR
-1547 RLRERGVQPGT
+1547 RLRERGVQGGT

-1571 IGILAVLKAGAAY
+1571 IGILAVLKAGGAY

-1591 PEKRVQHFFEDSGAA
+1591 PEKRVQHFFKDSGAA
-1606 VLLTQKAMKPLA
+1606 VLLTQKSMKPLA
-1618 EAAEFGGD
+1618 AAAEFGGD
-1626 ILFLEDEHLYLGDA
+1626 ILFLEDEHLYIGDT
-1640 SDLRLPISPEAMANL
+1640 SDLCLPISPEAMANL

-1674 ILRTVKNTNYLDVM
+1674 ILRTVKNANYLEVM
-1688 TSDIVL
+1688 ESDIVL

-1780 RRALNTVGKGRL
+1780 RKALKTVGKGRL

-1799 ESTVFTTYYPVNE
+1799 ESTVFTTYHPVNE

-1846 GELCVGGD
+1846 GELCVSGD

-1870 FTEHPFKT
+1870 FTTHPFKT

-1921 HLLTHE
+1921 HLLTHD

-1937 DTGKRDQMICA
+1937 DSGAGDQMISA

-1955 LSSEELRRYAAEGLP
+1955 LSSEELRRHAAEGLP

-1991 VDRRALPEPDVTQAA
+1991 VDRRALPEPDVAQAA

-2064 LQLKDLFQA
+2064 LQLKDLFQV
-2073 PTIETLAQAAEKTEK
+2073 PTIESLAQAAAKAEK
-2088 KSAIYIEAAPDQETY
+2088 KSAVYIEAAPDQETY

-2117 IEGAEKSYH
+2117 IEGAEKSYN

-2138 LKRLE
+2138 LKRLK

-2157 TTFEIKGG
+2157 TTFEIRDG

-2208 RMSIIRFTGE
+2208 RMSIIRVTE
-2218 KHLLLVDMHHIIS
+2218 EEHLLLVDMHHIIS
-2231 DGASVSVLIDEMTKL
+2231 DGASVSVLIDEMTRL

-2265 QQHLLTERHKVQ
+2265 QQHLLTERHKMQ

-2282 KELAGELPV
+2282 KELDGELPV
-2291 LTLPAD
+2291 LTLPTD
-2297 YPRPSIQTFE
+2297 HPRPSVQTFE
-2307 GSRLSFALKP
+2307 GSRLRFALKP

-2324 KLAKETDSTLYM
+2324 RLAKETESTLYM

-2344 LLSKLSG
+2344 FLSKLSG

-2364 PHTDLSRIIGMFVN
+2364 PHADLSRIIGMFVN

-2394 FLEEVKEMTL
+2394 FLEEVKETTL

-2437 SMRNADL
+2437 SMQNADL
-2444 KDLSME
+2444 KDLSMD
-2450 GITLKPYDFA
+2450 GVTLKPYDFA

-2483 EYNTALFKHESIER
+2483 EYNTALFKRESIER
-2497 WRGYLLNLLE
+2497 WSGYWVNLLE

-2517 SELSLLDEA
+2517 SELSLLNEA
-2526 EKRRIVQNWN
+2526 EKRRIVQKWN
-2536 ETRLAVLEDKT
+2536 ETKLAVPQDKT

-2560 DHGAAVYNGVKWT
+2560 ERGAAVYNGVQWT

-2588 IEKGVRPEQRIGIMV
+2588 IKKGVRPEQRIGIMV
-2603 KPSLEMAAGVIA
+2603 KPSLEMAAGVLA
-2615 ILKAGAA
+2615 FLKAGAA

-2632 ERIGYVLR
+2632 ERIGYVLK

-2645 LLLTQSGLTVPDT
+2645 VLLTQTNIAVPEEFSGETLLLD
-2658 FTGDVI
+2658 
-2664 DLNRE
+2664 
-2669 GSILDGELYPEDDMN
+2669 SILSEEITNDDEVN
-2684 PNAQAQSDNL
+2684 PQADTQPNNL

-2705 QPKGVMVEHRSLV
+2705 QPKGVMVEHQSLV
-2718 NLCYWHNDAFKV
+2718 NLCCWHNDAFAV

-2871 PVGVAGELCIAGRG
+2871 PVGIAGELCIAGRG

-2985 LDTESLAWKLAQTL
+2985 LDTEIIARKLAQTL
-2999 PDYMVPSFWVQ
+2999 PDYMVPAFWVQ

-3041 PLTETEQLLA
+3041 PRTETEQLLA

-3062 IGITDNFFALGGDS
+3062 IGISDNFFALGGDS

-3096 DLFQHSTI
+3096 DLFQHPTI
-3104 GELSAYVQA
+3104 GELCVYVQT
-3113 ADDQPI
+3113 ADDQTI
-3119 DQNPVEG
+3119 DQDPVEG

-3198 ETAVRPEVIRFNE
+3198 ETAVSPEVIRFNE

-3238 LKAAI
+3238 LKAVI

-3276 YAQAEKGEPIILQD
+3276 YAQAEKGEPIILQE

-3301 LEEYA
+3301 LKEYA

-3358 MTKVHEAYNTEMNDI
+3358 MTKVHEAYSTEMNDI

-3403 IDGLNISRTVGW
+3403 IDGLNISRTAGW
-3415 FTSQFPALIQMRHS
+3415 FTSQFPVLIQMGHS
-3429 GDIGYQI
+3429 EDIGYQI

-3449 GIGYGIYRYLTEED
+3449 GIGYGIYRYLTEEG
-3463 KKAKPIK
+3463 KEAQPIK
-3470 HDISF
+3470 YDISF

-3481 TEMADS
+3481 TEMTDS

-3514 GYIEDGI
+3514 GYIENGI

-3548 LLQLIDHC
+3548 LLQLIGHC

>member
-1 MGNTCYPLTHA
+1 MGNTFYPLTHA

-64 RLLFEGGDEPKQ
+64 RLMFDGGDEPKQ

-84 RIEYFDASEIGGA
+84 QIEYFEASESGGA

-116 SPLFKFA
+116 NPLFKFA

-199 NAQYEVIPEPVS
+199 NTQYEVIPEPVS
-211 LKASDTYQIQLNAA
+211 LKASDTYQIQLDAA

-230 ISPVLYKKIQ
+230 VSPALYKKIQ
-240 TYCKEHNISVLSLF
+240 TYCNEHNISVLSLF

-260 YMHRITGQKDVVLGT
+260 YMHRVTGQKDVVIGT

-358 WQRKE
+358 WQQKE
-363 TLSFLTEPIFS
+363 TVSFLTEPIFS

-421 EDALLFPQKTI
+421 EDALLSPQKTI

-498 LARALRRRG
+498 LASALRRRG

-519 RSERVITAML
+519 RSERVLTAML

-534 GGAYVPIDPGFPE
+534 GGAYVPIDPAFPE

-555 DSKVKVV
+555 DSKAKAV

-570 ETAETVRFS
+570 ETAETVQFS
-579 EALSESLENGHP
+579 EALSESRENGNL
-591 SSEAG
+591 SSAAG

-630 QQAVGAYDQ
+630 QQDIGTYDQ

-672 PKKTVSDGRALSDYY
+672 PKKTVSDGRALSAYY
-687 RRHQIDVTDGTP
+687 RRHQIDVTDCTP
-699 AHLQLLS
+699 AHLQLLT

-744 VPDVTNVYGP
+744 VPAVTNVYGP

-764 TMTNHADLQGDTAYV
+764 TMTNRTDLQYDTAYV
-779 PIGRPIGNNRFY
+779 PIGSPIGNNRFY

-836 PGGFMYRT
+836 PGGLMYRT
-844 GDAVRWL
+844 GDAARWL

-892 VLARPETGG
+892 VLTRHETGG

-908 VVPKQSGEIH
+908 VVPKQGEKIH
-918 LQGLREHLSKHLPD
+918 LQVLREHLSKHLPD
-932 YMIPSHFV
+932 YMIPSCFV
-940 ELDEIPLTGSG
+940 ELDEIPLTASG

-982 VGIWQEVLGTE
+982 VGIWQEVLGAE
-993 QVGIHDQFFELGG
+993 QVGIHDQFFDLGG
-1006 HSLKAMAMLAK
+1006 HSLKAMTMLAK
-1017 IYKAFGVE
+1017 IHKAFGVE
-1025 VPLQVLFEK
+1025 VPLQILFEK
-1034 PTVAALSG
+1034 PTVAALSD

-1080 DAGVG
+1080 GAGVG

-1096 TLDVQR
+1096 TLDLQR

-1122 VVDGEPRQNIH
+1122 VVNGEPRQIIH
-1133 QRVQFKIEKVKADGK
+1133 QTVQFRIEKVEAEDK
-1148 PIEQMAKSFVRR
+1148 PVEQMAKSFVRR

-1178 RRHVLLFDMHHLV
+1178 GRHLLLFDMHHLV

-1205 ALYKGEELPEPNLHY
+1205 ALYKGEELPEPHLHY

-1232 KGFQKEEAYWQSVF
+1232 KGFQKEEAYWQNVF
-1246 ARELPVL
+1246 AGELPVL
-1253 QLITDEPRPSVQSF
+1253 QLMTDEPRPPVQSF

-1274 VLPKDMKEKLA
+1274 VLPKDVKEKLA

-1298 MLAAYNMLLAKYSGQ
+1298 MLSAYNMLLAKYSGQ

-1340 LAIRSKVESGRTFRD
+1340 LAIRSKVDPGSTFAD
-1355 FLHDVKKTVIDAFE
+1355 FLHDIKKTVIDAFE
-1369 HQEYPFERLAEKV
+1369 HQDYPFERLAEKF

-1392 VFDTMFILQN
+1392 IFDTMFILQN
-1402 AWEDIPMLGD
+1402 AWEDIPLLGD

-1455 AERMLKAYLH
+1455 AERMLKAYLN
-1465 LLEGMTADPL
+1465 LLEDMTADPL

-1497 PAASDYP
+1497 PATSDYP

-1519 RGGHPALQ
+1519 RGGYPALQ

-1533 SYGELNRKANQLAR
+1533 SYDELNRKANQLAR
-1547 RLRERGVQPGT
+1547 RLRERGVQGGT

-1571 IGILAVLKAGAAY
+1571 IGILAVLKAGGAY

-1591 PEKRVQHFFEDSGAA
+1591 PEKRVQHFFKDSGAA
-1606 VLLTQKAMKPLA
+1606 VLLTQKSMKPLA
-1618 EAAEFGGD
+1618 AAAEFGGD
-1626 ILFLEDEHLYLGDA
+1626 ILFLEDEHLYIGDT
-1640 SDLRLPISPEAMANL
+1640 SDLCLPISPEAMANL

-1674 ILRTVKNTNYLDVM
+1674 ILRTVKNANYLEVM
-1688 TSDIVL
+1688 ESDIVL

-1735 LEKEKVTVLMI
+1735 LEKEKVSVLMI

-1756 MRPDS
+1756 MRLDS

-1780 RRALNTVGKGRL
+1780 RKALKTVGKGRL

-1799 ESTVFTTYYPVNE
+1799 ESTVFTTYHPVNE

-1846 GELCVGGD
+1846 GELCVSGD

-1870 FTEHPFKT
+1870 FTTHPFKT

-1921 HLLTHE
+1921 HLLTHD

-1937 DTGKRDQMICA
+1937 DSGAGDQMISA
-1948 YFTADQE
+1948 YFTADQA
-1955 LSSEELRRYAAEGLP
+1955 LSSEELRRHAAEGLP

-1979 QLQEL
+1979 QLDEL

-1991 VDRRALPEPDVTQAA
+1991 VDRRALPEPDIAQAA

-2073 PTIETLAQAAEKTEK
+2073 PTIESLAQAAAKAEK
-2088 KSAIYIEAAPDQETY
+2088 KSAVYIEAAPDQETY

-2117 IEGAEKSYH
+2117 IEGAEKSYN

-2138 LKRLE
+2138 LKRLK

-2157 TTFEIKGG
+2157 TTFEIRDG

-2208 RMSIIRFTGE
+2208 RMSIIRVTE
-2218 KHLLLVDMHHIIS
+2218 EEHLLLVDMHHIIS
-2231 DGASVSVLIDEMTKL
+2231 DGASVSVLIDEMTRL

-2265 QQHLLTERHKVQ
+2265 QQHLLTERHKMQ

-2282 KELAGELPV
+2282 KELDGELPV
-2291 LTLPAD
+2291 LTLPTD
-2297 YPRPSIQTFE
+2297 HPRPSVQTFE

-2324 KLAKETDSTLYM
+2324 RLAKETESTLYM

-2344 LLSKLSG
+2344 FLSKLSG

-2364 PHTDLSRIIGMFVN
+2364 PHADLSRIIGMFVN

-2394 FLEEVKEMTL
+2394 FLEEVKETTL

-2437 SMRNADL
+2437 SMQNADL
-2444 KDLSME
+2444 KDLSMD
-2450 GITLKPYDFA
+2450 GVTLKPYDFA

-2483 EYNTALFKHESIER
+2483 EYNTALFKRESIER
-2497 WRGYLLNLLE
+2497 WSRYWVNLLE

-2517 SELSLLDEA
+2517 SELSLLNEA
-2526 EKRRIVQNWN
+2526 EKRRIVYEWN
-2536 ETRLAVLEDKT
+2536 DTVLDVPQDKT

-2560 DHGAAVYNGVKWT
+2560 ERGAAVYNGVQWT

-2588 IEKGVRPEQRIGIMV
+2588 IEKGARPEQRIGIMV
-2603 KPSLEMAAGVIA
+2603 KPSLEMAAGVLA

-2632 ERIGYVLR
+2632 ERIGYVLK

-2645 LLLTQSGLTVPDT
+2645 LLLTQTNIAVPEEFSGETLLLD
-2658 FTGDVI
+2658 
-2664 DLNRE
+2664 
-2669 GSILDGELYPEDDMN
+2669 SILSEEITNDDEVN
-2684 PNAQAQSDNL
+2684 PQADTQPNNL

-2705 QPKGVMVEHRSLV
+2705 QPKGVMVEHQSLV
-2718 NLCYWHNDAFKV
+2718 NLCCWHNDAFAV

-2893 PEETAK
+2893 PEETVK

-2978 YVVANEQ
+2978 YVVADEQ
-2985 LDTESLAWKLAQTL
+2985 LDTEIIARKLAQTL
-2999 PDYMVPSFWVQ
+2999 PDYMVPAFWVQ

-3021 VDRRALPQPDVEAQT
+3021 VDRRALPQPDVDAQA

-3041 PLTETEQLLA
+3041 PRTETEQLLA
-3051 DIWQEVLGIDR
+3051 DIWQEVLGLDR

-3076 IKGIQMASRLQQHG
+3076 IKGIQMASRLQQYG

-3096 DLFQHSTI
+3096 DLFQHPTI
-3104 GELSAYVQA
+3104 GELCVYVQT
-3113 ADDQPI
+3113 ADDQTI
-3119 DQNPVEG
+3119 DQDPVEG

-3159 FDPETAGKALSKLI
+3159 FDPETAGQALSKLI

-3198 ETAVRPEVIRFNE
+3198 ETAVSPEVIRFNE

-3276 YAQAEKGEPIILQD
+3276 YAQAEKGEPIILQE
-3290 KTHSFAEYAAR
+3290 KTHSFAEYADR
-3301 LEEYA
+3301 LKEYA

-3358 MTKVHEAYNTEMNDI
+3358 MTKVHEAYSTEMNDI

-3415 FTSQFPALIQMRHS
+3415 FTSQFPVLIQMGHS
-3429 GDIGYQI
+3429 EDIGYQI

-3449 GIGYGIYRYLTEED
+3449 GIGYGIYRYLTEEG
-3463 KKAKPIK
+3463 KEAQPIK
-3470 HDISF
+3470 YDISF

-3481 TEMADS
+3481 TEMTDS

-3514 GYIEDGI
+3514 GYIESGI

-3548 LLQLIDHC
+3548 LLQLIGHC

>member
-1 MGNTCYPLTHA
+1 MGNTFYPLTHA

-64 RLLFEGGDEPKQ
+64 RLMFDGGDEPKQ

-84 RIEYFDASEIGGA
+84 QIEYFEASESGGA

-116 SPLFKFA
+116 NPLFKFA

-165 ETDLEPVQS
+165 ETDLEPVRS

-199 NAQYEVIPEPVS
+199 NTQYEVIPEPVS
-211 LKASDTYQIQLNAA
+211 LKASDTYQIQLDAA

-230 ISPVLYKKIQ
+230 ISPALYKKIQ
-240 TYCKEHNISVLSLF
+240 TYCNEHNISVLSLF

-260 YMHRITGQKDVVLGT
+260 YMHRVTGQKDVVIGT

-358 WQRKE
+358 WQQKE
-363 TLSFLTEPIFS
+363 TVSFLTEPIFS

-421 EDALLFPQKTI
+421 EDALLSPQKTI

-498 LARALRRRG
+498 LASALRRRG

-519 RSERVITAML
+519 RSERVLTAML

-534 GGAYVPIDPGFPE
+534 GGAYVPIDPAFPE

-555 DSKVKVV
+555 DSKAKAV

-570 ETAETVRFS
+570 ETAETVQFS
-579 EALSESLENGHP
+579 EALSESRENGNL
-591 SSEAG
+591 SSAAG

-630 QQAVGAYDQ
+630 QQDIGTYDQ

-672 PKKTVSDGRALSDYY
+672 PKKTVSDGRALSAYY
-687 RRHQIDVTDGTP
+687 RRHQIDVTDCTP
-699 AHLQLLS
+699 AHLQLLT

-744 VPDVTNVYGP
+744 VPAVTNVYGP

-764 TMTNHADLQGDTAYV
+764 TMTNRTDLQYDTAYV

-836 PGGFMYRT
+836 PGGLMYRT
-844 GDAVRWL
+844 GDAARWL

-892 VLARPETGG
+892 VLTRHATGG

-908 VVPKQSGEIH
+908 VVPKQGEKIH
-918 LQGLREHLSKHLPD
+918 LQVLREHLSKHLPD
-932 YMIPSHFV
+932 YMIPSCFV
-940 ELDEIPLTGSG
+940 ELDEIPLTASG

-982 VGIWQEVLGTE
+982 VGIWQEVLGAE
-993 QVGIHDQFFELGG
+993 QVGIHDQFFDLGG
-1006 HSLKAMAMLAK
+1006 HSLKAMTMLAK
-1017 IYKAFGVE
+1017 IHKAFGVE
-1025 VPLQVLFEK
+1025 VPLQILFEK
-1034 PTVAALSG
+1034 PTVAALSD

-1080 DAGVG
+1080 GAGVG

-1096 TLDVQR
+1096 TLDLQR

-1122 VVDGEPRQNIH
+1122 VVNGEPRQIIH
-1133 QRVQFKIEKVKADGK
+1133 QTVQFRIEKVEAEDK
-1148 PIEQMAKSFVRR
+1148 PVEQMAKSFVRR

-1178 RRHVLLFDMHHLV
+1178 GRHLLLFDMHHLV

-1205 ALYKGEELPEPNLHY
+1205 ALYKGEELPEPHLHY

-1232 KGFQKEEAYWQSVF
+1232 KGFQKEEAYWQNVF
-1246 ARELPVL
+1246 AGELPVL
-1253 QLITDEPRPSVQSF
+1253 QLMTDEPRPPVQSF

-1274 VLPKDMKEKLA
+1274 VLPKDVKEKLA

-1298 MLAAYNMLLAKYSGQ
+1298 MLSAYNMLLAKYSGQ

-1340 LAIRSKVESGRTFRD
+1340 LAIRSKVDPGSTFAD
-1355 FLHDVKKTVIDAFE
+1355 FLHDIKKTVIDAFE
-1369 HQEYPFERLAEKV
+1369 HQDYPFERLAEKF

-1402 AWEDIPMLGD
+1402 AWEDIPLLGD

-1455 AERMLKAYLH
+1455 AERMLKAYLN
-1465 LLEGMTADPL
+1465 LLEDMTADPL

-1497 PAASDYP
+1497 PATSDYP

-1519 RGGHPALQ
+1519 RGGYPALQ

-1533 SYGELNRKANQLAR
+1533 SYDELNRKANQLAR
-1547 RLRERGVQPGT
+1547 RLRERGVQGGT

-1571 IGILAVLKAGAAY
+1571 IGILAVLKAGGAY

-1591 PEKRVQHFFEDSGAA
+1591 PEKRVQHFFKDSGAA
-1606 VLLTQKAMKPLA
+1606 VLLTQKSMKPLA
-1618 EAAEFGGD
+1618 AAAEFGGD
-1626 ILFLEDEHLYLGDA
+1626 ILFLEDEHLYIGDT
-1640 SDLRLPISPEAMANL
+1640 SDLCLPISPEAMANL

-1667 NMVSHRN
+1667 NIVSHRN
-1674 ILRTVKNTNYLDVM
+1674 ILRTVKNANYLEVM
-1688 TSDIVL
+1688 ESDIVL

-1735 LEKEKVTVLMI
+1735 LEKEKVSVLMI

-1780 RRALNTVGKGRL
+1780 RKALKTVGKGRL

-1799 ESTVFTTYYPVNE
+1799 ESTVFTTYHPVNE

-1846 GELCVGGD
+1846 GELCVSGD

-1870 FTEHPFKT
+1870 FTTHPFKT

-1921 HLLTHE
+1921 HLLTHD

-1937 DTGKRDQMICA
+1937 DSGAGDQMISA
-1948 YFTADQE
+1948 YFTADQA
-1955 LSSEELRRYAAEGLP
+1955 LSSEELRRHAAEGLP

-1979 QLQEL
+1979 QLDEL

-1991 VDRRALPEPDVTQAA
+1991 VDRRALPEPDIAQAA

-2045 HSLIGMTLIARIQQ
+2045 HSLLGMTLIARIQQ

-2073 PTIETLAQAAEKTEK
+2073 PTIESLAQAAAKAEK
-2088 KSAIYIEAAPDQETY
+2088 KSAVYIEAAPDQETY

-2117 IEGAEKSYH
+2117 IEGAEKSYN

-2138 LKRLE
+2138 LKRLK

-2157 TTFEIKGG
+2157 TTFEIRDG

-2208 RMSIIRFTGE
+2208 RMSIIRVTE
-2218 KHLLLVDMHHIIS
+2218 EEHLLLVDMHHIIS
-2231 DGASVSVLIDEMTKL
+2231 DGASVSVLIDEMTRL

-2265 QQHLLTERHKVQ
+2265 QQHLLTERHKMQ

-2282 KELAGELPV
+2282 KELDGELPV
-2291 LTLPAD
+2291 LTLPTD
-2297 YPRPSIQTFE
+2297 HPRPSVQTFE

-2324 KLAKETDSTLYM
+2324 RLAKETESTLYM

-2344 LLSKLSG
+2344 FLSKLSG

-2364 PHTDLSRIIGMFVN
+2364 PHADLSRIIGMFVN

-2394 FLEEVKEMTL
+2394 FLEEVKETTL

-2437 SMRNADL
+2437 SMQNADL
-2444 KDLSME
+2444 KDLSMD
-2450 GITLKPYDFA
+2450 GVTLKPYDFA

-2483 EYNTALFKHESIER
+2483 EYNTALFKRESIER
-2497 WRGYLLNLLE
+2497 WSRYWVNLLE

-2517 SELSLLDEA
+2517 SELSLLNEA
-2526 EKRRIVQNWN
+2526 EKRRIVYEWN
-2536 ETRLAVLEDKT
+2536 DTVLDVPQDKT

-2560 DHGAAVYNGVKWT
+2560 ERGAAVYNGVQWT

-2588 IEKGVRPEQRIGIMV
+2588 IEKGARPEQRIGIMV
-2603 KPSLEMAAGVIA
+2603 KPSLEMAAGVLA

-2632 ERIGYVLR
+2632 ERIGYVLK

-2645 LLLTQSGLTVPDT
+2645 LLLTQTNIAVPEEFSGETLLLD
-2658 FTGDVI
+2658 
-2664 DLNRE
+2664 
-2669 GSILDGELYPEDDMN
+2669 SILSEEITNDDEVN
-2684 PNAQAQSDNL
+2684 PQADTQPNNL

-2705 QPKGVMVEHRSLV
+2705 QPKGVMVEHQSLV
-2718 NLCYWHNDAFKV
+2718 NLCCWHNDAFAV

-2893 PEETAK
+2893 PEETVK

-2978 YVVANEQ
+2978 YVVADEQ
-2985 LDTESLAWKLAQTL
+2985 LDTEIIARKLAQTL
-2999 PDYMVPSFWVQ
+2999 PDYMVPAFWVQ

-3021 VDRRALPQPDVEAQT
+3021 VDRRALPQPDVDAQA

-3041 PLTETEQLLA
+3041 PRTETEQLLA
-3051 DIWQEVLGIDR
+3051 DIWQEVLGLDR

-3076 IKGIQMASRLQQHG
+3076 IKGIQMASRLQQYG

-3096 DLFQHSTI
+3096 DLFQHPTI
-3104 GELSAYVQA
+3104 GELCVYVQT
-3113 ADDQPI
+3113 ADDQTI
-3119 DQNPVEG
+3119 DQDPVEG

-3159 FDPETAGKALSKLI
+3159 FDPETAGQALSKLI

-3198 ETAVRPEVIRFNE
+3198 ETAVSPEVIRFNE

-3276 YAQAEKGEPIILQD
+3276 YAQAEKGEPIILQE
-3290 KTHSFAEYAAR
+3290 KTHSFAEYADR
-3301 LEEYA
+3301 LKEYA

-3358 MTKVHEAYNTEMNDI
+3358 MTKVHEAYSTEMNDI

-3415 FTSQFPALIQMRHS
+3415 FTSQFPVLIQMGHS
-3429 GDIGYQI
+3429 EDIGYQI

-3449 GIGYGIYRYLTEED
+3449 GIGYGIYRYLTEEG
-3463 KKAKPIK
+3463 KEAQPIK
-3470 HDISF
+3470 YDISF

-3481 TEMADS
+3481 TEMTDS

-3514 GYIEDGI
+3514 GYIESGI

-3548 LLQLIDHC
+3548 LLQLIGHC

>member
-76 YIAEDEPF
+76 YIAEDERF

-165 ETDLEPVQS
+165 ETGLEPVQS
-174 SFTEHIQSELEYENS
+174 LFTEHIQSELEYENS

-211 LKASDTYQIQLNAA
+211 LKASDTYQSQLDAA

-230 ISPVLYKKIQ
+230 ISPALYKKIQ

-309 AFVQERMKDQLKIIR
+309 EFVQERMKDQLKIIR

-555 DSKVKVV
+555 DSKVKAV

-687 RRHQIDVTDGTP
+687 RRHQIDVSDGTP

-744 VPDVTNVYGP
+744 VPAVTNVYGP

-982 VGIWQEVLGTE
+982 VGIWQEVLGAE

-1017 IYKAFGVE
+1017 IHKAFGVE

-1178 RRHVLLFDMHHLV
+1178 GRHVLLFDMHHLV

-1205 ALYKGEELPEPNLHY
+1205 ALYKGEELPEPSLHY

-1232 KGFQKEEAYWQSVF
+1232 EGFQKEEAYWQSVF
-1246 ARELPVL
+1246 AGELPVL

-1298 MLAAYNMLLAKYSGQ
+1298 MLATYNMLLAKYSGQ

-1504 REKTIVQLFEEQAAE
+1504 REKTIVQLFEKQAAE

-1618 EAAEFGGD
+1618 EAAEVGDD

-1862 RPELTAEK
+1862 RSELTAEK

-2088 KSAIYIEAAPDQETY
+2088 KSAVYIEAAPDQETY

-2126 MPAVL
+2126 MPSVL

-2394 FLEEVKEMTL
+2394 FLEEVKETTL

-2469 LTAAEEDGLLVFEM
+2469 LTAAEEDGLLVFEI

-2497 WRGYLLNLLE
+2497 WRGYWVNLLE

-2517 SELSLLDEA
+2517 SELSFLDEA

-2536 ETRLAVLEDKT
+2536 ETRLAVPEDKT

-2560 DHGAAVYNGVKWT
+2560 DRGAAVYNGVKWT

-2588 IEKGVRPEQRIGIMV
+2588 IEKGARPEQRIGIMV
-2603 KPSLEMAAGVIA
+2603 KPSLEMAAGVLA

-2622 YVPIDPGYPA
+2622 YVPIDPSYPA
-2632 ERIGYVLR
+2632 ERIGYVLK
-2640 DSGAE
+2640 DSCAE
-2645 LLLTQSGLTVPDT
+2645 LLLTETNLAAPEEFSGETL
-2658 FTGDVI
+2658 
-2664 DLNRE
+2664 L
-2669 GSILDGELYPEDDMN
+2669 LDSMLSEEITKDDEVN
-2684 PNAQAQSDNL
+2684 PQAGTQSDNL

-2799 LDNQSLRVLLTGG
+2799 LDNQSMRVLLTGG

-2958 VQEAVVTDIEDAY
+2958 VQEAVVTDIEDAC
-2971 GNKALCG
+2971 GNKVLCG

-2985 LDTESLAWKLAQTL
+2985 LDTESLARKLAQTL

-3010 LDELPVTANGK
+3010 LKELPVTANGK

-3096 DLFQHSTI
+3096 DLFQHPTI

-3449 GIGYGIYRYLTEED
+3449 GIGYGIYRYLTEEG

-3492 STLPSGD
+3492 SILPSGD

>member
-165 ETDLEPVQS
+165 ETGLEPVQS

-2088 KSAIYIEAAPDQETY
+2088 KSAVYIEAVPDRDTY

-2157 TTFEIKGG
+2157 TTFEIKDG

-2364 PHTDLSRIIGMFVN
+2364 PHTDLNRIIGMFVN

-2394 FLEEVKEMTL
+2394 FLEEVKETTL

-2497 WRGYLLNLLE
+2497 WRGYWVNLLE

-2536 ETRLAVLEDKT
+2536 ETRLAVPQDKT

-2560 DHGAAVYNGVKWT
+2560 DRGAAVYNGVKWT

-2588 IEKGVRPEQRIGIMV
+2588 IEKGARPEQRIGIMV
-2603 KPSLEMAAGVIA
+2603 KPSLEMAAGVLA

-2622 YVPIDPGYPA
+2622 YVPIDPSYPA
-2632 ERIGYVLR
+2632 ERIGYVLK

-2645 LLLTQSGLTVPDT
+2645 LLLTETNLAAPEEFSGETL
-2658 FTGDVI
+2658 
-2664 DLNRE
+2664 L
-2669 GSILDGELYPEDDMN
+2669 LDSMLSEEITKDDEVN
-2684 PNAQAQSDNL
+2684 PQAGTQSDNL

-2705 QPKGVMVEHRSLV
+2705 QPKGVMVEHQSLV

-2753 YWIAGAELHIIDESI
+2753 YWIAGAELHIIDEAI

-2774 LNQYFEENGITITF
+2774 LNQYFEENKITITF

-2818 EKRNYT
+2818 AKRSYT

-2858 TRAYVLGQNNEVQ
+2858 TRVYVLGQNNEVQ

-2944 ELSEIEVQLARLSE
+2944 ELSEIEVQLALLSE
-2958 VQEAVVTDIEDAY
+2958 VQEAVVTDIEDAC

-2985 LDTESLAWKLAQTL
+2985 LDTESLARKLAQTL
-2999 PDYMVPSFWVQ
+2999 PEYMVPSFWVQ
-3010 LDELPVTANGK
+3010 LKELPVTANGK

-3096 DLFQHSTI
+3096 DLFQHPTI

-3436 KQIKEELRHIPNK
+3436 KQTKEELRHIPNK
-3449 GIGYGIYRYLTEED
+3449 GIGYGIYRYLTEEG

-3475 NYLGQF
+3475 NYLGEF

>member
-128 EEESWFFAKVHHIIS
+128 EEESWFFAKVHHMIS

-165 ETDLEPVQS
+165 ETGLEPVQS

-555 DSKVKVV
+555 DSKVKAV

-744 VPDVTNVYGP
+744 VPAVTNVYGP

-908 VVPKQSGEIH
+908 VVPKQSGEID

-1017 IYKAFGVE
+1017 IHKAFGVE

-1042 FVSEAEKDGFTVI
+1042 FVSEAEKDGYTVI

-1102 LEAAFQKLIDRH
+1102 IQAAFQKLIDRH

-1178 RRHVLLFDMHHLV
+1178 GRHVLLFDMHHLV

-2088 KSAIYIEAAPDQETY
+2088 KSAVYIEAAPDQETY

-2394 FLEEVKEMTL
+2394 FLEEVKETTL

-2450 GITLKPYDFA
+2450 EITLKPYDFA

-2497 WRGYLLNLLE
+2497 WRGYWVNLLE

-2536 ETRLAVLEDKT
+2536 ETKLDVPEDKT

-2560 DHGAAVYNGVKWT
+2560 DRGAAVYNGVEWT

-2603 KPSLEMAAGVIA
+2603 KPSLEMAAGVLG

-2622 YVPIDPGYPA
+2622 YVPIDPSYPA
-2632 ERIGYVLR
+2632 ERIGYVLK

-2645 LLLTQSGLTVPDT
+2645 LLLTETNLAAPEEFSGETL
-2658 FTGDVI
+2658 
-2664 DLNRE
+2664 L
-2669 GSILDGELYPEDDMN
+2669 LDSMLSEEITKDDEVN
-2684 PNAQAQSDNL
+2684 PQAGTQSDNL

-2753 YWIAGAELHIIDESI
+2753 YWIAGAELHIIDEAT

-2774 LNQYFEENGITITF
+2774 LNQYFEENKITITF

-2818 EKRNYT
+2818 AKRSYT

-2834 TVVATSTAIDPDE
+2834 TVVATSTAIDPDK

-2958 VQEAVVTDIEDAY
+2958 VQEAVVTDIEDAC

-2985 LDTESLAWKLAQTL
+2985 LDTESLARKLAQTL

-3010 LDELPVTANGK
+3010 LKELPVTANGK

-3096 DLFQHSTI
+3096 DLFQHPTI

-3139 RKFTNEHHWNQS
+3139 RRFTNEHHWNQS

-3449 GIGYGIYRYLTEED
+3449 GIGYGIYRYLTEEG

>member
-165 ETDLEPVQS
+165 ETGLEPVQS

-555 DSKVKVV
+555 DSKVKAV

-744 VPDVTNVYGP
+744 VPAVTNVYGP

-908 VVPKQSGEIH
+908 VVPKQSGEID

-1017 IYKAFGVE
+1017 IHKAFGVE

-1042 FVSEAEKDGFTVI
+1042 FVSEAEKDGYTVI

-1102 LEAAFQKLIDRH
+1102 IQAAFQKLIDRH

-1178 RRHVLLFDMHHLV
+1178 GRHVLLFDMHHLV

-2088 KSAIYIEAAPDQETY
+2088 KSAVYIEAAPDQETY

-2394 FLEEVKEMTL
+2394 FLEEVKETTL

-2450 GITLKPYDFA
+2450 EITLKPYDFA

-2497 WRGYLLNLLE
+2497 WRGYWVNLLE

-2536 ETRLAVLEDKT
+2536 ETKLDVPEDKT

-2560 DHGAAVYNGVKWT
+2560 DRGAAVYNGVEWT

-2603 KPSLEMAAGVIA
+2603 KPSLEMAAGVLG

-2622 YVPIDPGYPA
+2622 YVPIDPSYPA
-2632 ERIGYVLR
+2632 ERIGYVLK

-2645 LLLTQSGLTVPDT
+2645 LLLTETNLAAPEEFSGETL
-2658 FTGDVI
+2658 
-2664 DLNRE
+2664 L
-2669 GSILDGELYPEDDMN
+2669 LDSMLSEEITKDDEVN
-2684 PNAQAQSDNL
+2684 PQAGTQSDNL

-2753 YWIAGAELHIIDESI
+2753 YWIAGAELHIIDEAT

-2774 LNQYFEENGITITF
+2774 LNQYFEENKITITF

-2818 EKRNYT
+2818 AKRSYT

-2834 TVVATSTAIDPDE
+2834 TVVATSTAIDPDK

>member
-165 ETDLEPVQS
+165 ETGLEPVQS

-2497 WRGYLLNLLE
+2497 WRGYWVNLLE

-2536 ETRLAVLEDKT
+2536 ETRLAVPQDKT

-2560 DHGAAVYNGVKWT
+2560 DRGAAVYNGVKWT

-2588 IEKGVRPEQRIGIMV
+2588 IEKGARPEQRIGIMV
-2603 KPSLEMAAGVIA
+2603 KPSLEMAAGVLA

-2622 YVPIDPGYPA
+2622 YVPIDPSYPA
-2632 ERIGYVLR
+2632 ERIGYVLK

-2645 LLLTQSGLTVPDT
+2645 LLLTQTNLAAPEEFSGETL
-2658 FTGDVI
+2658 
-2664 DLNRE
+2664 L
-2669 GSILDGELYPEDDMN
+2669 LDSMLSEEITKDDEVN
-2684 PNAQAQSDNL
+2684 PQAGTQSDNL

-2705 QPKGVMVEHRSLV
+2705 QPKGVMVEHQSLV

-2753 YWIAGAELHIIDESI
+2753 YWIAGAELHIIDEAI

-2774 LNQYFEENGITITF
+2774 LNQYFEENKITITF

-2818 EKRNYT
+2818 AKRSYT

-2834 TVVATSTAIDPDE
+2834 TVVATSAAIDPDE

-2858 TRAYVLGQNNEVQ
+2858 TRVYVLGQNNEVQ

-2971 GNKALCG
+2971 GNKALCS

>member
-1 MGNTCYPLTHA
+1 MGNTFYPLTHA

-64 RLLFEGGDEPKQ
+64 RLMFEGEDEPKQ

-84 RIEYFDASEIGGA
+84 QIEYFDASESGGA

-211 LKASDTYQIQLNAA
+211 LKASDTYQIQLDAA

-230 ISPVLYKKIQ
+230 ISPALYKKIQ
-240 TYCKEHNISVLSLF
+240 TYCNEHNISVLSLF

-260 YMHRITGQKDVVLGT
+260 YMHRVTGQKDVVLGT

-358 WQRKE
+358 WQQKE
-363 TLSFLTEPIFS
+363 TVSFLTEPIFS
-374 GSEVNDISI
+374 GNEVNDISI

-410 AVLYERLMTLL
+410 AILYERLMTLL
-421 EDALLFPQKTI
+421 KDALLSPQKTI

-443 ERLLKRASSQTIA
+443 EQLLKRASSQTIA

-468 QKAADH
+468 QIAADR

-498 LARALRRRG
+498 LANALRRRG
-507 IGPDA
+507 IGPDV

-555 DSKVKVV
+555 DSKAKAV

-570 ETAETVRFS
+570 GTPETVRFS
-579 EALSESLENGHP
+579 EALSESRENGHP

-617 IEHRQVHHLVRGL
+617 IEHKQVHHLVRGL
-630 QQAVGAYDQ
+630 QQAVGTYDQ

-664 LGQTLYIV
+664 LGQTLYIL
-672 PKKTVSDGRALSDYY
+672 PKKTVSDGRALSAYY
-687 RRHQIDVTDGTP
+687 RRHQIDVTDCTP

-764 TMTNHADLQGDTAYV
+764 TMTNRVDLQYDTAYV

-824 MTADKFLEDPFV
+824 MTRDKFLEDPFV
-836 PGGFMYRT
+836 PGGLMYRT
-844 GDAVRWL
+844 GDAARWL
-851 PDGTVDFIGRKDD
+851 LDGTVDFIGRKDD

-879 SVLQGAPAVGKAV
+879 SVLQEAPAVEKAV
-892 VLARPETGG
+892 VLARHETGG

-908 VVPKQSGEIH
+908 IVPKQGGKFH
-918 LQGLREHLSKHLPD
+918 LQVVREHLSKHLPD
-932 YMIPSHFV
+932 YMVPSCFV
-940 ELDEIPLTGSG
+940 ELDEIPLTASG

-965 SGTAE
+965 SGAAE
-970 YAAPRNEYEEKM
+970 YEAPRNEYEEKM
-982 VGIWQEVLGTE
+982 VGIWQEVLGAE
-993 QVGIHDQFFELGG
+993 QVGINDQFFDLGG
-1006 HSLKAMAMLAK
+1006 HSLKAMVMLAK
-1017 IYKAFGVE
+1017 IHKAFGVE

-1034 PTVAALSG
+1034 PTVAALSD

-1096 TLDVQR
+1096 TLDLQR

-1122 VVDGEPRQNIH
+1122 VVDGEPRQIIH
-1133 QRVQFKIEKVKADGK
+1133 QTVQFRIEKVEAEDK

-1178 RRHVLLFDMHHLV
+1178 SRHLLLFDMHHLV

-1205 ALYKGEELPEPNLHY
+1205 VLYKGEELPEPHLHY

-1232 KGFQKEEAYWQSVF
+1232 EGFQKEEAYWQSVF
-1246 ARELPVL
+1246 ASELPVL
-1253 QLITDEPRPSVQSF
+1253 QLMTDEPRPPVQSF

-1298 MLAAYNMLLAKYSGQ
+1298 MLSAYNMFLAKYSGQ

-1340 LAIRSKVESGRTFRD
+1340 LAIRSKVDPGRTFAD

-1369 HQEYPFERLAEKV
+1369 HQDYPFERLAEKF

-1402 AWEDIPMLGD
+1402 AWEDIPLLGD

-1455 AERMLKAYLH
+1455 AERMLKAYLN
-1465 LLEGMTADPL
+1465 LLEDMTADPL

-1497 PAASDYP
+1497 PATSDYP

-1533 SYGELNRKANQLAR
+1533 SYDELNRKANQLAR
-1547 RLRERGVQPGT
+1547 RLRERGVQGGT

-1571 IGILAVLKAGAAY
+1571 IGILAVLKAGGAY

-1591 PEKRVQHFFEDSGAA
+1591 PEKRVQHFFKDSGAA

-1618 EAAEFGGD
+1618 VAAEFGGD
-1626 ILFLEDEHLYLGDA
+1626 ILFLEDEHLYMGDT

-1674 ILRTVKNTNYLDVM
+1674 ILRTVKNANYLEVM
-1688 TSDIVL
+1688 ESDIVL

-1756 MRPDS
+1756 MRPDG

-1780 RRALNTVGKGRL
+1780 RKALKTVGKGRL

-1799 ESTVFTTYYPVNE
+1799 ESTVFTTYHPVNE

-1846 GELCVGGD
+1846 GELCVSGD

-1870 FTEHPFKT
+1870 FTAHPFKI

-1921 HLLTHE
+1921 HLLTHD

-1937 DTGKRDQMICA
+1937 DSGAGDQMICA
-1948 YFTADQE
+1948 YFSADQE
-1955 LSSEELRRYAAEGLP
+1955 LSSEELRRHAAEGLP

-1979 QLQEL
+1979 QLDEL

-1991 VDRRALPEPDVTQAA
+1991 VDRRALPEPDIAQAA
-2006 QKEYTAPRSR
+2006 QKEYTAPRSS

-2045 HSLIGMTLIARIQQ
+2045 HSLLGMTLIARIQQ

-2073 PTIETLAQAAEKTEK
+2073 PTIESLAQAAAKAEK
-2088 KSAIYIEAAPDQETY
+2088 KSAVYIEAAPDQETY

-2117 IEGAEKSYH
+2117 IEGAEKSYN

-2143 SAAQMLIKRHEAFR
+2143 SAAQMLIKRHEALR
-2157 TTFEIKGG
+2157 TTFEIKDG

-2180 VIDADEQEAEKLIKE
+2180 VTDADEQEAEKLIKE

-2208 RMSIIRFTGE
+2208 RMSIIRVTEE

-2231 DGASVSVLIDEMTKL
+2231 DGASVSVLIDEMTRL

-2256 IQYKDFSVW
+2256 IQYKDYSVW
-2265 QQHLLTERHKVQ
+2265 QQHLLTERHKMQ

-2282 KELAGELPV
+2282 KELDGELPV

-2324 KLAKETDSTLYM
+2324 KLAKETESTLYM

-2364 PHTDLSRIIGMFVN
+2364 PHADLNRIIGMFVN

-2383 TRPEGDKPFSA
+2383 TRPEGDKLFSA
-2394 FLEEVKEMTL
+2394 FLEEVKETTL

-2437 SMRNADL
+2437 SMKNADL

-2450 GITLKPYDFA
+2450 GVTLEPYDFD

-2469 LTAAEEDGLLVFEM
+2469 LTAAEEDELLVFEM
-2483 EYNTALFKHESIER
+2483 EYNTALFKRESIER
-2497 WRGYLLNLLE
+2497 WSEYWVNLLE
-2507 AVAENPDARL
+2507 AVAKNPDVCL

-2526 EKRRIVQNWN
+2526 EKRRIVYEWN
-2536 ETRLAVLEDKT
+2536 DTVLDVPQDKT
-2547 VHELFEAQVLRTP
+2547 VHGLFEAQVLRTP
-2560 DHGAAVYNGVKWT
+2560 DRGAAVYNGVEWT

-2588 IEKGVRPEQRIGIMV
+2588 IEKGAGPEQRIGIMV
-2603 KPSLEMAAGVIA
+2603 RPSLEMAAGVLA

-2645 LLLTQSGLTVPDT
+2645 LLLTQTNLAVPGEFSGETLLLD
-2658 FTGDVI
+2658 
-2664 DLNRE
+2664 
-2669 GSILDGELYPEDDMN
+2669 SILSEEITKDDEVN
-2684 PNAQAQSDNL
+2684 PQAGTQPNNL

-2705 QPKGVMVEHRSLV
+2705 QPKGVMVEHQSLV
-2718 NLCYWHNDAFKV
+2718 NLCYWHNDAFSV

-2753 YWIAGAELHIIDESI
+2753 YLIAGAELHIIDESI

-2799 LDNQSLRVLLTGG
+2799 LDNKSLRVLLTGG

-2909 ERMYRTGDAVKWLE
+2909 ERMYRTGDAVKWLK

-2944 ELSEIEVQLARLSE
+2944 ELSEIEVQLSRLSE

-2978 YVVANEQ
+2978 YVVSDEQ
-2985 LDTESLAWKLAQTL
+2985 LDPESLARKLAQTL
-2999 PDYMVPSFWVQ
+2999 PDYMVPAFWVQ

-3021 VDRRALPQPDVEAQT
+3021 VDRRALPQPDVETQT

-3041 PLTETEQLLA
+3041 PRTETEQLLA

-3062 IGITDNFFALGGDS
+3062 IGISDNFFALGGDS

-3096 DLFQHSTI
+3096 DLFQHPTI

-3113 ADDQPI
+3113 ADNQPI
-3119 DQNPVEG
+3119 DQDPVEG

-3139 RKFTNEHHWNQS
+3139 RRFTNEHHWNQS

-3159 FDPETAGKALSKLI
+3159 FDPEAAGKALSKLI

-3198 ETAVRPEVIRFNE
+3198 ETAVSPEVIRFNE

-3224 NRIQSSID
+3224 NRIQSNID

-3276 YAQAEKGEPIILQD
+3276 YAQAEKGEPIILQE

-3301 LEEYA
+3301 LKEYA

-3316 YWQEIEQ
+3316 YWQEVEQ
-3323 AETAAL
+3323 AETAPL
-3329 PKDDEAEDKRMR
+3329 PKDDEAEDKRMC

-3383 EWTGQEDFIIC
+3383 EWTGQEDFIIS

-3403 IDGLNISRTVGW
+3403 IEGLNISRTVGW

-3429 GDIGYQI
+3429 EDIGYQI

-3449 GIGYGIYRYLTEED
+3449 GIGYGIYRYLTEEG
-3463 KKAKPIK
+3463 KEAQPIK
-3470 HDISF
+3470 RDISF

-3514 GYIEDGI
+3514 GYIENGI

>member
-165 ETDLEPVQS
+165 ETGLEPVQS

-421 EDALLFPQKTI
+421 EEALLFPQKTI

-534 GGAYVPIDPGFPE
+534 GGAYVPIDPGFPK

-555 DSKVKVV
+555 DSKVKAV

-579 EALSESLENGHP
+579 EALSESWENGHP

-687 RRHQIDVTDGTP
+687 RRHQIDVSDGTP

-744 VPDVTNVYGP
+744 VPAVTNVYGP

-918 LQGLREHLSKHLPD
+918 LQGLREHLSKHLSD

-993 QVGIHDQFFELGG
+993 QVGIQDQFFELGG

-1017 IYKAFGVE
+1017 IHKAFGVE

-1042 FVSEAEKDGFTVI
+1042 FVSEAEKDGYTVI

-1102 LEAAFQKLIDRH
+1102 IEAAFQKLIDRH

-1133 QRVQFKIEKVKADGK
+1133 QRVQFKIEKVEADGK

-1178 RRHVLLFDMHHLV
+1178 GRHVLLFDMHHLV

-1246 ARELPVL
+1246 AGELPVL

-1369 HQEYPFERLAEKV
+1369 HQDYPFERLAEKV

-1433 KEEQGELILDLDYS
+1433 KEEQGELMLDLDYS

-1504 REKTIVQLFEEQAAE
+1504 REKTIVQLFEKQAAE

-2483 EYNTALFKHESIER
+2483 EYNTALFKQESIER

-3311 AKEIG
+3311 AKETG

-3449 GIGYGIYRYLTEED
+3449 GIGYGIYRYLTEEG

-3481 TEMADS
+3481 TEMGDS

-3492 STLPSGD
+3492 SILPSGD

-3508 NALDIV
+3508 NALEIV

-3556 LERDGGELTPSDL
+3556 LERDGAELTPSDL

>member
-165 ETDLEPVQS
+165 ETGLEPVQS

-2088 KSAIYIEAAPDQETY
+2088 KSAVYIEAVPDRDTY

-2157 TTFEIKGG
+2157 TTFEIKDG

-2364 PHTDLSRIIGMFVN
+2364 PHTDLNRIIGMFVN

-2394 FLEEVKEMTL
+2394 FLEEVKETTL

-2497 WRGYLLNLLE
+2497 WRGYWVNLLE

-2536 ETRLAVLEDKT
+2536 ETKLDVPEDKT

-2560 DHGAAVYNGVKWT
+2560 DRGAAVYNGVEWT

-2603 KPSLEMAAGVIA
+2603 KPSLEMAAGVLA

-2622 YVPIDPGYPA
+2622 YVPIDPSYPA
-2632 ERIGYVLR
+2632 ERIGYVLK

-2645 LLLTQSGLTVPDT
+2645 LLLTQTNLAAPEEFSGETL
-2658 FTGDVI
+2658 
-2664 DLNRE
+2664 L
-2669 GSILDGELYPEDDMN
+2669 LDSMLSEEITKDDEVN
-2684 PNAQAQSDNL
+2684 PQAGTQSDNL

-2705 QPKGVMVEHRSLV
+2705 QPKGVMVEHQSLV

-2753 YWIAGAELHIIDESI
+2753 YWIAGAELHIIDEAI

-2774 LNQYFEENGITITF
+2774 LNQYFEENKITITF

-2818 EKRNYT
+2818 AKRSYT

-2834 TVVATSTAIDPDE
+2834 TVVVTSAAIDPDE

-2858 TRAYVLGQNNEVQ
+2858 TRVYVLGQNNEVQ

-2971 GNKALCG
+2971 GNKALCS

-2985 LDTESLAWKLAQTL
+2985 LDTESLARKLAQTL

-3010 LDELPVTANGK
+3010 LKELPVTANGK

-3449 GIGYGIYRYLTEED
+3449 GIGYGIYRYLTEEG

>member
-128 EEESWFFAKVHHIIS
+128 EEESWFFAKVHHMIS

-165 ETDLEPVQS
+165 ETGLEPVQS

-555 DSKVKVV
+555 DSKVKAV

-744 VPDVTNVYGP
+744 VPAVTNVYGP

-982 VGIWQEVLGTE
+982 VGIWQEVLGAE

-1178 RRHVLLFDMHHLV
+1178 GRHVLLFDMHHLV

-1246 ARELPVL
+1246 AGELPVL

-1369 HQEYPFERLAEKV
+1369 HQDYPFERLAEKV

-1862 RPELTAEK
+1862 RSELTAEK

-2088 KSAIYIEAAPDQETY
+2088 KSAVYIEAVPDRETY

-2157 TTFEIKGG
+2157 TTFEIKDG

-2394 FLEEVKEMTL
+2394 FLEEVKETTL

-2469 LTAAEEDGLLVFEM
+2469 LTATEEDGLLVFEM

-2497 WRGYLLNLLE
+2497 WRGYWVNLLE

-2517 SELSLLDEA
+2517 SELSFLDEA

-2536 ETRLAVLEDKT
+2536 ETRLAVPQDKT
-2547 VHELFEAQVLRTP
+2547 IHELFEAQVLRTP
-2560 DHGAAVYNGVKWT
+2560 DRGAAVYNGVKWT

-2588 IEKGVRPEQRIGIMV
+2588 IEKGARPEQRIGIMV
-2603 KPSLEMAAGVIA
+2603 KPSLEMAAGVLA
-2615 ILKAGAA
+2615 ILKAGAT
-2622 YVPIDPGYPA
+2622 YVPIDPSYPA
-2632 ERIGYVLR
+2632 ERIRYVLK

-2645 LLLTQSGLTVPDT
+2645 LLLTQTNLAAPEEFSGETL
-2658 FTGDVI
+2658 
-2664 DLNRE
+2664 L
-2669 GSILDGELYPEDDMN
+2669 LDSMLSEEITKDDEVN
-2684 PNAQAQSDNL
+2684 PQAGTQSDNL

-2774 LNQYFEENGITITF
+2774 LNQYFEENKITITF

-2818 EKRNYT
+2818 AKRSYT

-2958 VQEAVVTDIEDAY
+2958 VQEAVVTDIEDAC

-2985 LDTESLAWKLAQTL
+2985 LDTESLARKLAQTL

-3096 DLFQHSTI
+3096 DLFQHPTI

-3449 GIGYGIYRYLTEED
+3449 GIGYGIYRYLTAEG

>member
-165 ETDLEPVQS
+165 ETGLEPVQS

-1504 REKTIVQLFEEQAAE
+1504 REKTIVQLFEKQAAE

-1991 VDRRALPEPDVTQAA
+1991 VDRRALPEPDVTQAS

-2497 WRGYLLNLLE
+2497 WRGYWVNLLE

-2536 ETRLAVLEDKT
+2536 ETRLAVPEDKT

-2560 DHGAAVYNGVKWT
+2560 DRGAAVYNGVKWT

-2588 IEKGVRPEQRIGIMV
+2588 IEKGARPEQRIGIMV
-2603 KPSLEMAAGVIA
+2603 KPSLEMAAGVLA

-2622 YVPIDPGYPA
+2622 YVPIDPSYPA
-2632 ERIGYVLR
+2632 ERIGYVLK

-2645 LLLTQSGLTVPDT
+2645 LLLTQTNLAAPEEFSGETL
-2658 FTGDVI
+2658 
-2664 DLNRE
+2664 L
-2669 GSILDGELYPEDDMN
+2669 LDSMLSEEITKDDEVN
-2684 PNAQAQSDNL
+2684 PQAGTQSDNL

-2774 LNQYFEENGITITF
+2774 LNQYFEENKITITF

-2818 EKRNYT
+2818 AKRSYT

-2958 VQEAVVTDIEDAY
+2958 VQEAVVTDIEDAC
-2971 GNKALCG
+2971 GNKALCS

-3096 DLFQHSTI
+3096 DLFQHPTI

-3139 RKFTNEHHWNQS
+3139 RRFTNEHHWNQS

-3436 KQIKEELRHIPNK
+3436 KQTKEELRHIPNK
-3449 GIGYGIYRYLTEED
+3449 GIGYGIYRYLTEEG

>member
-165 ETDLEPVQS
+165 ETGLEPVQS

-1402 AWEDIPMLGD
+1402 AWEDIPMFGD

-2088 KSAIYIEAAPDQETY
+2088 KSAVYIEAVPDRDTY

-2157 TTFEIKGG
+2157 TTFEIKDG

-2364 PHTDLSRIIGMFVN
+2364 PHTDLNRIIGMFVN

-2394 FLEEVKEMTL
+2394 FLEEVKETTL

-2497 WRGYLLNLLE
+2497 WRGYWVNLLE

-2536 ETRLAVLEDKT
+2536 ETRLAVPQDKT

-2560 DHGAAVYNGVKWT
+2560 DRGAAVYNGVKWT

-2588 IEKGVRPEQRIGIMV
+2588 IEKGARPEQRIGIMV
-2603 KPSLEMAAGVIA
+2603 KPSLEMAAGVLA

-2622 YVPIDPGYPA
+2622 YVPIDPSYPA
-2632 ERIGYVLR
+2632 ERIGYVLK

-2645 LLLTQSGLTVPDT
+2645 LLLTQTNLAAPEEFSGETL
-2658 FTGDVI
+2658 
-2664 DLNRE
+2664 L
-2669 GSILDGELYPEDDMN
+2669 LDSMLSEEITKDDEVN
-2684 PNAQAQSDNL
+2684 PQAGTQSDNL

-2705 QPKGVMVEHRSLV
+2705 QPKGVMVEHQSLV

-2753 YWIAGAELHIIDESI
+2753 YWIAGAELHIIDEAI

-2774 LNQYFEENGITITF
+2774 LNQYFEENKITITF

-2818 EKRNYT
+2818 AKRSYT

-2834 TVVATSTAIDPDE
+2834 TVVATSAAIDPDE

-2858 TRAYVLGQNNEVQ
+2858 TRVYVLGQNNEVQ

-2971 GNKALCG
+2971 GNKALCS

>member
-1 MGNTCYPLTHA
+1 MGNTFYPLTHA

-64 RLLFEGGDEPKQ
+64 RLMFDGGDEPKQ

-84 RIEYFDASEIGGA
+84 QIEYFDASESGGA

-116 SPLFKFA
+116 NPLFKFA

-165 ETDLEPVQS
+165 ETDLEPVRS

-199 NAQYEVIPEPVS
+199 NTQYEVIPEPVS
-211 LKASDTYQIQLNAA
+211 LKASDTYQIQLDAA

-230 ISPVLYKKIQ
+230 VSPALYKKIQ
-240 TYCKEHNISVLSLF
+240 TYCNEHNISVLSLF

-260 YMHRITGQKDVVLGT
+260 YMHRVTGQKDVVIGT

-358 WQRKE
+358 WQQKE
-363 TLSFLTEPIFS
+363 TVSFLTEPIFS

-421 EDALLFPQKTI
+421 EDALLSPQKTI

-456 YDKNMTLHGLFE
+456 YNKNMTLHGLFE

-498 LARALRRRG
+498 LASALRRRG

-519 RSERVITAML
+519 RSERVLTAML

-534 GGAYVPIDPGFPE
+534 GGAYVPIDPAFPE
-547 ERIRFMLE
+547 ERIRFMLG
-555 DSKVKVV
+555 DSKAKAV

-579 EALSESLENGHP
+579 EALSESRENGNP
-591 SSEAG
+591 SSAAG

-630 QQAVGAYDQ
+630 QQDISTYDQ

-672 PKKTVSDGRALSDYY
+672 PKKTVSDGRALSAYY
-687 RRHQIDVTDGTP
+687 RRHQIDVTDCTP
-699 AHLQLLS
+699 AHLQLLT

-744 VPDVTNVYGP
+744 VPAVTNVYGP

-764 TMTNHADLQGDTAYV
+764 TMTNRIDLQYDTAYV

-836 PGGFMYRT
+836 PGGLMYRT
-844 GDAVRWL
+844 GDAARWL

-892 VLARPETGG
+892 VLTRHETDG

-908 VVPKQSGEIH
+908 VVPKQGEKIH
-918 LQGLREHLSKHLPD
+918 LQVVREHLSKHLPD
-932 YMIPSHFV
+932 YMIPSCFV
-940 ELDEIPLTGSG
+940 ELDEIPLTASG

-982 VGIWQEVLGTE
+982 VGIWQEVLGAE
-993 QVGIHDQFFELGG
+993 QVGIHDQFFDLGG
-1006 HSLKAMAMLAK
+1006 HSLKAMTMLAK
-1017 IYKAFGVE
+1017 IHKAFGVE
-1025 VPLQVLFEK
+1025 VPLQILFEK
-1034 PTVAALSG
+1034 PTVAALSD

-1055 EPAPESDDYPLSLAQ
+1055 EPAPESDNYPLSLAQ

-1080 DAGVG
+1080 GAGVG

-1096 TLDVQR
+1096 TLDLQR

-1122 VVDGEPRQNIH
+1122 VVNGEPRQIIH
-1133 QRVQFKIEKVKADGK
+1133 QTVQFRIEKVEAEDK
-1148 PIEQMAKSFVRR
+1148 PVEQMAKSFVRR

-1171 GLVRLAD
+1171 GLVHLAD
-1178 RRHVLLFDMHHLV
+1178 GRHLLLFDMHHLV

-1205 ALYKGEELPEPNLHY
+1205 ALYKGEELPEPHLHY

-1232 KGFQKEEAYWQSVF
+1232 KGFQKEEAYWQNVF
-1246 ARELPVL
+1246 AGELPVL
-1253 QLITDEPRPSVQSF
+1253 QLMTDEPRPPVQSF

-1274 VLPKDMKEKLA
+1274 VLPKDVKEKLA

-1298 MLAAYNMLLAKYSGQ
+1298 MLSAYNMLLAKYSGQ
-1313 EDVIVGTPA
+1313 ENVIVGTPA

-1340 LAIRSKVESGRTFRD
+1340 LAIRSKVDPGSTFAD
-1355 FLHDVKKTVIDAFE
+1355 FLHDIKKTVIDAFE
-1369 HQEYPFERLAEKV
+1369 HQDYPFERLAEKF

-1392 VFDTMFILQN
+1392 IFDTMFILQN
-1402 AWEDIPMLGD
+1402 AWEDIPLLGD

-1455 AERMLKAYLH
+1455 AERMLKAYLN
-1465 LLEGMTADPL
+1465 LLEDMTADPL

-1497 PAASDYP
+1497 PATSDYP

-1519 RGGHPALQ
+1519 RGGYPALQ

-1533 SYGELNRKANQLAR
+1533 SYDELNRKANQLAR
-1547 RLRERGVQPGT
+1547 RLRERGVQGGT

-1571 IGILAVLKAGAAY
+1571 IGILAVLKAGGAY

-1591 PEKRVQHFFEDSGAA
+1591 PEKRVQHFFKDSGAA
-1606 VLLTQKAMKPLA
+1606 VLLTQKSMKPLA
-1618 EAAEFGGD
+1618 AAAEFGGD
-1626 ILFLEDEHLYLGDA
+1626 ILFLEDEHLYIGDT
-1640 SDLRLPISPEAMANL
+1640 SDLCLPISPEAMANL

-1674 ILRTVKNTNYLDVM
+1674 ILRTVKNANYLEVM
-1688 TSDIVL
+1688 ESDIVL

-1735 LEKEKVTVLMI
+1735 LEKEKVSVLMI

-1780 RRALNTVGKGRL
+1780 RKALKTVGKGRL

-1799 ESTVFTTYYPVNE
+1799 ESTVFTTYHPVNE

-1846 GELCVGGD
+1846 GELCVSGD

-1870 FTEHPFKT
+1870 FTTHPFKT

-1921 HLLTHE
+1921 HLLTHD

-1937 DTGKRDQMICA
+1937 DSGAGDQMISA

-1955 LSSEELRRYAAEGLP
+1955 LSSEELRRHAAEGLP

-1991 VDRRALPEPDVTQAA
+1991 VDRRALPEPDVAQAA

-2073 PTIETLAQAAEKTEK
+2073 PTIESLAQAAAKAEK
-2088 KSAIYIEAAPDQETY
+2088 KSAVYIEAAPDQETY

-2117 IEGAEKSYH
+2117 IEGAEKSYN

-2138 LKRLE
+2138 LKRLK

-2157 TTFEIKGG
+2157 TTFEIRDG

-2208 RMSIIRFTGE
+2208 RMSIIRVTE
-2218 KHLLLVDMHHIIS
+2218 EEHLLLVDMHHIIS
-2231 DGASVSVLIDEMTKL
+2231 DGASVSVLIDEMTRL

-2265 QQHLLTERHKVQ
+2265 QQHLLTERHKMQ

-2282 KELAGELPV
+2282 KELDGELPV
-2291 LTLPAD
+2291 LTLPTD
-2297 YPRPSIQTFE
+2297 HPRPSVQTFE

-2324 KLAKETDSTLYM
+2324 RLAKETESTLYM

-2344 LLSKLSG
+2344 FLSKLSG

-2364 PHTDLSRIIGMFVN
+2364 PHADLSRIIGMFVN

-2394 FLEEVKEMTL
+2394 FLEEVKETTL

-2437 SMRNADL
+2437 SMQNADL
-2444 KDLSME
+2444 KDLSMD
-2450 GITLKPYDFA
+2450 GVTLKPYDFA

-2483 EYNTALFKHESIER
+2483 EYNTALFKRESIER
-2497 WRGYLLNLLE
+2497 WSGYWVNLLE

-2517 SELSLLDEA
+2517 SELSLLNEA
-2526 EKRRIVQNWN
+2526 EKRRIVQKWN
-2536 ETRLAVLEDKT
+2536 ETKLAVPQDKT

-2560 DHGAAVYNGVKWT
+2560 ERGAAVYNGVQWT

-2588 IEKGVRPEQRIGIMV
+2588 IKKGVRPEQRIGIMV
-2603 KPSLEMAAGVIA
+2603 KPSLEMAAGVLA

-2622 YVPIDPGYPA
+2622 YVPIDPVYPA
-2632 ERIGYVLR
+2632 ERIGYVLK

-2645 LLLTQSGLTVPDT
+2645 VLLTQTNIAVPEEFSGETLLLD
-2658 FTGDVI
+2658 
-2664 DLNRE
+2664 
-2669 GSILDGELYPEDDMN
+2669 SILSEEITNDDEVN
-2684 PNAQAQSDNL
+2684 PQADTQPNNL

-2705 QPKGVMVEHRSLV
+2705 QPKGVMVEHQSLV
-2718 NLCYWHNDAFKV
+2718 NLCCWHNDAFAV

-2871 PVGVAGELCIAGRG
+2871 PVGIAGELCIAGRG

-2985 LDTESLAWKLAQTL
+2985 LDTEIIARKLAQTL
-2999 PDYMVPSFWVQ
+2999 PDYMVPAFWVQ

-3021 VDRRALPQPDVEAQT
+3021 VDRRALPQPDVDAQA
-3036 AEYKA
+3036 AEYNA
-3041 PLTETEQLLA
+3041 PRTETEQLLA
-3051 DIWQEVLGIDR
+3051 DIWQEVLGLDR

-3076 IKGIQMASRLQQHG
+3076 IKGIQMASRLQQYG

-3096 DLFQHSTI
+3096 DLFQHPTI
-3104 GELSAYVQA
+3104 GELCVYVQT
-3113 ADDQPI
+3113 ADDQTI
-3119 DQNPVEG
+3119 DQDPVEG

-3159 FDPETAGKALSKLI
+3159 FDPETAGQALSKLI

-3198 ETAVRPEVIRFNE
+3198 ETAVSPEVIRFNE

-3276 YAQAEKGEPIILQD
+3276 YAQAEKGEPIILQE

-3301 LEEYA
+3301 LKEYA

-3358 MTKVHEAYNTEMNDI
+3358 MTKVHEAYSTEMNDI

-3415 FTSQFPALIQMRHS
+3415 FTSQFPVLIQMGHS
-3429 GDIGYQI
+3429 EDIGYQI

-3449 GIGYGIYRYLTEED
+3449 GIGYGIYRYLTEEG
-3463 KKAKPIK
+3463 KEAQPIK
-3470 HDISF
+3470 YDISF

-3481 TEMADS
+3481 TEMTDS

-3514 GYIEDGI
+3514 GYIENGI

-3548 LLQLIDHC
+3548 LLQLIGHC

>member
-1 MGNTCYPLTHA
+1 MGNTFYPLTHA

-64 RLLFEGGDEPKQ
+64 RLMFDGGDEPKQ

-84 RIEYFDASEIGGA
+84 QIEYFDASESGGA

-116 SPLFKFA
+116 NPLFKFA

-199 NAQYEVIPEPVS
+199 NTQYEVIPEPVS
-211 LKASDTYQIQLNAA
+211 LKASDTYQIQLDAA

-230 ISPVLYKKIQ
+230 ISPALYKKIQ
-240 TYCKEHNISVLSLF
+240 TYCNEHNISVLSLF

-260 YMHRITGQKDVVLGT
+260 YMHRVTGQKDVVIGT

-358 WQRKE
+358 WQQKE
-363 TLSFLTEPIFS
+363 TVSFLTEPIFS

-456 YDKNMTLHGLFE
+456 YDRNMTLHGLFE

-498 LARALRRRG
+498 LASALRRRG

-512 PAAIVME
+512 SAAIVME
-519 RSERVITAML
+519 RSERVLTAML

-534 GGAYVPIDPGFPE
+534 GGAYVPIDPAFPE

-555 DSKVKVV
+555 DSKAKAV

-579 EALSESLENGHP
+579 EALFESRENGNP
-591 SSEAG
+591 SSAAG

-630 QQAVGAYDQ
+630 QQDIGTYDQ
-639 DDLKLALLAPFH
+639 DELKLALLAPFH

-672 PKKTVSDGRALSDYY
+672 PKKTVSDGRALSAYY
-687 RRHQIDVTDGTP
+687 RRHQIDVTDCTP
-699 AHLQLLS
+699 AHLQLLT

-744 VPDVTNVYGP
+744 VPAVTNVYGP

-764 TMTNHADLQGDTAYV
+764 TMTNRTDLQYDTAYV

-836 PGGFMYRT
+836 PGGLMYRT
-844 GDAVRWL
+844 GDAARWL

-892 VLARPETGG
+892 VLTRHETGG

-908 VVPKQSGEIH
+908 VVPKQGEKIH
-918 LQGLREHLSKHLPD
+918 LQVLREHLSKHLPD
-932 YMIPSHFV
+932 YMIPSCFV
-940 ELDEIPLTGSG
+940 ELDEIPLTASG

-982 VGIWQEVLGTE
+982 VGIWQEVLGAE
-993 QVGIHDQFFELGG
+993 QVGIHDQFFDLGG
-1006 HSLKAMAMLAK
+1006 HSLKAMTMLAK
-1017 IYKAFGVE
+1017 IHKAFGVE
-1025 VPLQVLFEK
+1025 VPLQILFEK
-1034 PTVAALSG
+1034 PTVAALSD

-1055 EPAPESDDYPLSLAQ
+1055 EPAPEIDDYPLSLAQ

-1080 DAGVG
+1080 GAGVG

-1096 TLDVQR
+1096 TLDLQR

-1122 VVDGEPRQNIH
+1122 VVNGEPRQIIH
-1133 QRVQFKIEKVKADGK
+1133 QTVQFRIEKVEAEDK
-1148 PIEQMAKSFVRR
+1148 PVEQMAKSFVRR

-1178 RRHVLLFDMHHLV
+1178 GRHLLLFDMHHLV

-1205 ALYKGEELPEPNLHY
+1205 ALYKGEELPEPHLHY

-1232 KGFQKEEAYWQSVF
+1232 KGFQKEEAYWQNVF
-1246 ARELPVL
+1246 AGELPVL
-1253 QLITDEPRPSVQSF
+1253 QLMTDEPRPPVQSF

-1274 VLPKDMKEKLA
+1274 VLPKDVKEKLA

-1298 MLAAYNMLLAKYSGQ
+1298 MLSAYNMLLAKYSGQ

-1340 LAIRSKVESGRTFRD
+1340 LAIRSKVDPGSTFAD

-1369 HQEYPFERLAEKV
+1369 HQDYPFERLAEKF

-1402 AWEDIPMLGD
+1402 AWEDIPLLGD

-1455 AERMLKAYLH
+1455 AERMLKAYLN
-1465 LLEGMTADPL
+1465 LLEDMTADPL
-1475 RRIGEYSL
+1475 RKIGEYSL

-1497 PAASDYP
+1497 PATSDYP

-1533 SYGELNRKANQLAR
+1533 SYDELNRKANQLAR
-1547 RLRERGVQPGT
+1547 RLRERGVQGGT

-1571 IGILAVLKAGAAY
+1571 IGILAVLKAGGAY

-1591 PEKRVQHFFEDSGAA
+1591 PEKRVQHFFKDSGAA
-1606 VLLTQKAMKPLA
+1606 VLLTQKTMKPLA
-1618 EAAEFGGD
+1618 AAAEFGGD
-1626 ILFLEDEHLYLGDA
+1626 ILFLEDEHLYIGDT
-1640 SDLRLPISPEAMANL
+1640 SDLCLPISPEAMANL

-1674 ILRTVKNTNYLDVM
+1674 ILRTVKNANYLEVM
-1688 TSDIVL
+1688 ESDIVL

-1780 RRALNTVGKGRL
+1780 RRALKTVGKGRL

-1799 ESTVFTTYYPVNE
+1799 ESTVFTTYHPVNE

-1846 GELCVGGD
+1846 GELCVSGD

-1870 FTEHPFKT
+1870 FTTHPFKT

-1921 HLLTHE
+1921 HILTHD

-1937 DTGKRDQMICA
+1937 DSGAGDQMISA

-1955 LSSEELRRYAAEGLP
+1955 LSSEELRRHAAEGLP

-1991 VDRRALPEPDVTQAA
+1991 VDRRALPEPDVAQAV
-2006 QKEYTAPRSR
+2006 QKEYTAPRNR

-2023 LWQEVLNVPKIGVH
+2023 LWQEVLNVPRISVH

-2073 PTIETLAQAAEKTEK
+2073 PTIESLAQAAAKAEK
-2088 KSAIYIEAAPDQETY
+2088 KSAVYIEAAPDQETY

-2117 IEGAEKSYH
+2117 IEGAEKSYN

-2143 SAAQMLIKRHEAFR
+2143 SATQMLIKRHEAFR
-2157 TTFEIKGG
+2157 TTFEIRDG

-2208 RMSIIRFTGE
+2208 RMSIIRVTEE

-2231 DGASVSVLIDEMTKL
+2231 DGASVSVLIDEMTRL

-2265 QQHLLTERHKVQ
+2265 QQHLLTERHKMQ
-2277 EEYWL
+2277 EKYWL
-2282 KELAGELPV
+2282 KELDGELPV
-2291 LTLPAD
+2291 LTLPTD
-2297 YPRPSIQTFE
+2297 HPRPSVQTFE

-2324 KLAKETDSTLYM
+2324 RLAKETESTLYM

-2344 LLSKLSG
+2344 FLSKLSG

-2364 PHTDLSRIIGMFVN
+2364 PHADLSRIIGMFVN

-2394 FLEEVKEMTL
+2394 FLEEVKETTL

-2437 SMRNADL
+2437 SMQNADL
-2444 KDLSME
+2444 KDLSMD
-2450 GITLKPYDFA
+2450 GVTLKPYDFA

-2483 EYNTALFKHESIER
+2483 EYNTALFKRESIER
-2497 WRGYLLNLLE
+2497 WSGYWVNLLE

-2517 SELSLLDEA
+2517 SELSLLNEA
-2526 EKRRIVQNWN
+2526 EKRRIVQKWN
-2536 ETRLAVLEDKT
+2536 ETKLAVPQDKT
-2547 VHELFEAQVLRTP
+2547 VHELFEAQALRTP
-2560 DHGAAVYNGVKWT
+2560 ERGAAVYNGVKWT

-2588 IEKGVRPEQRIGIMV
+2588 IKKGARPEQRIGIMV
-2603 KPSLEMAAGVIA
+2603 KPSLEMTAGVLA

-2632 ERIGYVLR
+2632 ERIGYVLK

-2645 LLLTQSGLTVPDT
+2645 LLLTQTNIAVPEEFSGETLLLD
-2658 FTGDVI
+2658 
-2664 DLNRE
+2664 
-2669 GSILDGELYPEDDMN
+2669 SILSEEITNDDEVN
-2684 PNAQAQSDNL
+2684 PQAGTQPNNL

-2705 QPKGVMVEHRSLV
+2705 QPKGVMVEHQSLV
-2718 NLCYWHNDAFKV
+2718 NLCHWHNNAFAV

-2774 LNQYFEENGITITF
+2774 LNEYFEENGITITF

-2799 LDNQSLRVLLTGG
+2799 LDNQSLRVLLAGG

-2958 VQEAVVTDIEDAY
+2958 VQEAIVTDIEDAY
-2971 GNKALCG
+2971 CNKVLCG

-2985 LDTESLAWKLAQTL
+2985 LDTEIIARKLAQTL
-2999 PDYMVPSFWVQ
+2999 PDYMVPAFWVQ

-3021 VDRRALPQPDVEAQT
+3021 VDRRALPQPDVEAQA

-3041 PLTETEQLLA
+3041 PRTETEQMLA
-3051 DIWQEVLGIDR
+3051 DIWQEVLGIER
-3062 IGITDNFFALGGDS
+3062 IGISDNFFALGGDS

-3096 DLFQHSTI
+3096 DLFQHPTI

-3126 EVTLTPIQRWFFE
+3126 EVILTPIQRWFFE

-3198 ETAVRPEVIRFNE
+3198 ETAVSPEVIRFNE
-3211 SGAELEAAVLKAS
+3211 SGAELEAAVLKVS

-3276 YAQAEKGEPIILQD
+3276 YAQAEKGEPIILQE

-3301 LEEYA
+3301 LKEYA

-3311 AKEIG
+3311 VKEIG

-3329 PKDDEAEDKRMR
+3329 PKDDEAEDKRMH

-3358 MTKVHEAYNTEMNDI
+3358 MTKVHEAYSTEMNDI

-3415 FTSQFPALIQMRHS
+3415 FTSQFPVLIQMGHS
-3429 GDIGYQI
+3429 EDIGYQI

-3449 GIGYGIYRYLTEED
+3449 GIGYGIYRYLTEEG
-3463 KKAKPIK
+3463 KEAQPIK

-3514 GYIEDGI
+3514 GYIENGI
-3521 LTMSIAYHSLEY
+3521 LTMSIAYQSLEY

-3548 LLQLIDHC
+3548 LLQLIGHC

>member
-128 EEESWFFAKVHHIIS
+128 EEESWFFAKVHHMIS

-165 ETDLEPVQS
+165 ETGLEPVQS

-951 KVDRKALLRHEVSV
+951 KVDRKALLCHEVSV

-1017 IYKAFGVE
+1017 IHKAFGVE

-1178 RRHVLLFDMHHLV
+1178 GRHVLLFDMHHLV

-1246 ARELPVL
+1246 AGELPVL

-1369 HQEYPFERLAEKV
+1369 HQDYPFERLAEKV

-1606 VLLTQKAMKPLA
+1606 VLLTQKAMKPFA

-1893 DGCLEFIGRIDH
+1893 DDGCLEFIGRIDH

-2088 KSAIYIEAAPDQETY
+2088 KSAVYIEAAPDQETY

-2394 FLEEVKEMTL
+2394 FLEEVKETTL

-2497 WRGYLLNLLE
+2497 WRGYWVNLLE

-2536 ETRLAVLEDKT
+2536 ETRLAVPEDKT

-2560 DHGAAVYNGVKWT
+2560 DRGAAVYNGVKWT

-2588 IEKGVRPEQRIGIMV
+2588 IEKGARPEQRIGIMV
-2603 KPSLEMAAGVIA
+2603 KPSLEMAAGVLA

-2622 YVPIDPGYPA
+2622 YVPIDPSYPA
-2632 ERIGYVLR
+2632 ERIGYVLK

-2645 LLLTQSGLTVPDT
+2645 LLLTQTNLAAPEEFSGETL
-2658 FTGDVI
+2658 
-2664 DLNRE
+2664 L
-2669 GSILDGELYPEDDMN
+2669 LDSMLSEEITKDDEVN
-2684 PNAQAQSDNL
+2684 PQAGTQSDNL

-2774 LNQYFEENGITITF
+2774 LNQYFEENKITITF

-2818 EKRNYT
+2818 AKRSYT

-2971 GNKALCG
+2971 GNKALCS

-3449 GIGYGIYRYLTEED
+3449 GIGYGIYRYLTEEG

-3499 PLSPETEKP
+3499 PLSPETKKP

>member
-165 ETDLEPVQS
+165 ETGLEPVQS

-1402 AWEDIPMLGD
+1402 AWEDIPMFGD

-2088 KSAIYIEAAPDQETY
+2088 KSAVYIEAVPDRDTY

-2157 TTFEIKGG
+2157 TTFEIKDG

-2364 PHTDLSRIIGMFVN
+2364 PHTDLNRIIGMFVN

-2394 FLEEVKEMTL
+2394 FLEEVKETTL

-2497 WRGYLLNLLE
+2497 WRGYWVNLLE

-2536 ETRLAVLEDKT
+2536 ETRLAVPQDKT

-2560 DHGAAVYNGVKWT
+2560 DRGAAVYNGVKWT

-2588 IEKGVRPEQRIGIMV
+2588 IEKGARPEQRIGIMV
-2603 KPSLEMAAGVIA
+2603 KPSLEMAAGVLA

-2622 YVPIDPGYPA
+2622 YVPIDPSYPA
-2632 ERIGYVLR
+2632 ERIGYVLK

-2645 LLLTQSGLTVPDT
+2645 LLLTQTNLAAPEEFSGETL
-2658 FTGDVI
+2658 
-2664 DLNRE
+2664 L
-2669 GSILDGELYPEDDMN
+2669 LDSMLSEEITKDDEVN
-2684 PNAQAQSDNL
+2684 PQAGTQSDNL

-2774 LNQYFEENGITITF
+2774 LNQYFEENKITITF

-2818 EKRNYT
+2818 AKRSYT

-2834 TVVATSTAIDPDE
+2834 TVVATSTAIDPDK

-2944 ELSEIEVQLARLSE
+2944 ELSEIEVQFARLSE
-2958 VQEAVVTDIEDAY
+2958 VQEAVVTDIEDAC

-2985 LDTESLAWKLAQTL
+2985 LDTESLARKLAQTL

-3010 LDELPVTANGK
+3010 LKELPVTANGK

-3096 DLFQHSTI
+3096 DLFQHPTI

-3139 RKFTNEHHWNQS
+3139 RRFTNEHHWNQS

-3449 GIGYGIYRYLTEED
+3449 GIGYGIYRYLTEEG

>member
-128 EEESWFFAKVHHIIS
+128 EEESWFFAKVHHMIS

-165 ETDLEPVQS
+165 ETGLEPVQS

-443 ERLLKRASSQTIA
+443 EQLLKRASSQTIA

-951 KVDRKALLRHEVSV
+951 KVDRKALLCHEVSV

-1017 IYKAFGVE
+1017 IHKAFGVE

-1178 RRHVLLFDMHHLV
+1178 GRHVLLFDMHHLV

-1246 ARELPVL
+1246 AGELPVL

-1369 HQEYPFERLAEKV
+1369 HQDYPFERLAEKV

-2016 TEAQLAD
+2016 TEAQLTD

-2088 KSAIYIEAAPDQETY
+2088 KSAVYIEAAPDQETY

-2394 FLEEVKEMTL
+2394 FLEEVKETTL

-2483 EYNTALFKHESIER
+2483 EYNTALFKHESLER
-2497 WRGYLLNLLE
+2497 WRGYWVNLLE

-2536 ETRLAVLEDKT
+2536 ETKLDVPEDKT

-2560 DHGAAVYNGVKWT
+2560 DRGAAVYNGVKWT

-2588 IEKGVRPEQRIGIMV
+2588 IEKGARPEQRIGIMV
-2603 KPSLEMAAGVIA
+2603 KPSLEMAAGVLA

-2622 YVPIDPGYPA
+2622 YVPIDPSYPA
-2632 ERIGYVLR
+2632 ERIGYVLK
-2640 DSGAE
+2640 DSCAE
-2645 LLLTQSGLTVPDT
+2645 LLLTETNLAAPEEFSGETL
-2658 FTGDVI
+2658 
-2664 DLNRE
+2664 L
-2669 GSILDGELYPEDDMN
+2669 LDSMLSEEITKDDEVN
-2684 PNAQAQSDNL
+2684 PQAGTQSDNL

-2730 TEQDKSAKYAGF
+2730 TEHDKSAKYAGF

-2753 YWIAGAELHIIDESI
+2753 YWIAGAELHIIDEAI

-2774 LNQYFEENGITITF
+2774 LNQYFEENKITITF

-2818 EKRNYT
+2818 AKRSYT

-2958 VQEAVVTDIEDAY
+2958 VQEAVVTDIEDAC

-2985 LDTESLAWKLAQTL
+2985 LDTESLARKLAQTL

-3329 PKDDEAEDKRMR
+3329 PKDDEADDKRMR

-3449 GIGYGIYRYLTEED
+3449 GIGYGIYRYLTEEG

-3492 STLPSGD
+3492 SILPSGD

-3521 LTMSIAYHSLEY
+3521 LTMSIAYHSLGY

-3556 LERDGGELTPSDL
+3556 LERDGAELTPSDL

>member
-116 SPLFKFA
+116 SPLFKFS

-128 EEESWFFAKVHHIIS
+128 EEESWFFAKVHHMIS

-165 ETDLEPVQS
+165 ETGLEPVQS

-230 ISPVLYKKIQ
+230 ISPALYKKIQ

-519 RSERVITAML
+519 RSERIITAML

-555 DSKVKVV
+555 DSKVKAV

-579 EALSESLENGHP
+579 EALSESWENGHP

-687 RRHQIDVTDGTP
+687 RRHQIDVSDGTP

-744 VPDVTNVYGP
+744 VPAVTNVYGP

-1017 IYKAFGVE
+1017 IHKAFGVE

-1042 FVSEAEKDGFTVI
+1042 FVSEAEKDGYTVI

-1102 LEAAFQKLIDRH
+1102 IEAAFQKLIDRH

-1133 QRVQFKIEKVKADGK
+1133 QRVQFKIEKVEADGK

-1178 RRHVLLFDMHHLV
+1178 GRHVLLFDMHHLV

-1369 HQEYPFERLAEKV
+1369 HQDYPFERLAEKV

-2088 KSAIYIEAAPDQETY
+2088 KSAVYIEAAPDQETY

-2394 FLEEVKEMTL
+2394 FLEEVKETTL

-2497 WRGYLLNLLE
+2497 WRGYWVNLLE

-2517 SELSLLDEA
+2517 SELSFLDEA

-2536 ETRLAVLEDKT
+2536 ETRLAVPEDKT

-2560 DHGAAVYNGVKWT
+2560 DHGAAVYNGVAWT

-2622 YVPIDPGYPA
+2622 YVPIDPSYPA
-2632 ERIGYVLR
+2632 ERIGYVLK

-2645 LLLTQSGLTVPDT
+2645 LLLTQTNLAAPEEFSGETL
-2658 FTGDVI
+2658 
-2664 DLNRE
+2664 L
-2669 GSILDGELYPEDDMN
+2669 LDSMLSEEITKDDEVN
-2684 PNAQAQSDNL
+2684 PQAGTQSDNL

-2718 NLCYWHNDAFKV
+2718 NLCYWHNDAFAV

-2753 YWIAGAELHIIDESI
+2753 YWIAGAELHIIDEAI

-2774 LNQYFEENGITITF
+2774 LNQYFEENKITITF

-2818 EKRNYT
+2818 AKRSYK

-2958 VQEAVVTDIEDAY
+2958 VQEAVVTDIEDAC

-2985 LDTESLAWKLAQTL
+2985 LDTESLARKLAQTL

-3010 LDELPVTANGK
+3010 LKELPVTANGK

-3096 DLFQHSTI
+3096 DLFQHPTI

-3139 RKFTNEHHWNQS
+3139 RRFTNEHHWNQS

-3198 ETAVRPEVIRFNE
+3198 ETAVRPEVIRFNV

-3232 LTEGPL
+3232 LTDGPL

-3329 PKDDEAEDKRMR
+3329 PKDDEAEDERMR

-3449 GIGYGIYRYLTEED
+3449 GIGYGIYRYLTEEG

>member
-128 EEESWFFAKVHHIIS
+128 EEESWFFAKVHHMIS

-165 ETDLEPVQS
+165 ETGLEPVQS

-443 ERLLKRASSQTIA
+443 EQLLKRASSQTIA

-951 KVDRKALLRHEVSV
+951 KVDRKALLCHEVSV

-1017 IYKAFGVE
+1017 IHKAFGVE

-1178 RRHVLLFDMHHLV
+1178 GRHVLLFDMHHLV

-1246 ARELPVL
+1246 AGELPVL

-2016 TEAQLAD
+2016 TEAQLTD

-2088 KSAIYIEAAPDQETY
+2088 KSAVYIEAAPDQETY

-2394 FLEEVKEMTL
+2394 FLEEVKETTL

-2483 EYNTALFKHESIER
+2483 EYNTALFKHESLER
-2497 WRGYLLNLLE
+2497 WRGYWVNLLE

-2536 ETRLAVLEDKT
+2536 ETKLDVPEDKT

-2560 DHGAAVYNGVKWT
+2560 DRGAAVYNGVKWT

-2588 IEKGVRPEQRIGIMV
+2588 IEKGARPEQRIGIMV
-2603 KPSLEMAAGVIA
+2603 KPSLEMAAGVLA

-2622 YVPIDPGYPA
+2622 YVPIDPSYPA
-2632 ERIGYVLR
+2632 ERIGYVLK
-2640 DSGAE
+2640 DSCAE
-2645 LLLTQSGLTVPDT
+2645 LLLTETNLAAPEEFSGETL
-2658 FTGDVI
+2658 
-2664 DLNRE
+2664 L
-2669 GSILDGELYPEDDMN
+2669 LDSMLSEEITKDDEVN
-2684 PNAQAQSDNL
+2684 PQAGTQSDNL

-2730 TEQDKSAKYAGF
+2730 TEHDKSAKYAGF

-2753 YWIAGAELHIIDESI
+2753 YWIAGAELHIIDEAI

-2774 LNQYFEENGITITF
+2774 LNQYFEENKITITF

-2818 EKRNYT
+2818 AKRSYT

-2958 VQEAVVTDIEDAY
+2958 VQEAVVTDIEDAC

-2985 LDTESLAWKLAQTL
+2985 LDTESLARKLAQTL

-3010 LDELPVTANGK
+3010 LKELPVTANGK

-3096 DLFQHSTI
+3096 DLFQHPTI

-3449 GIGYGIYRYLTEED
+3449 GIGYGIYRYLTEEG

-3492 STLPSGD
+3492 SILPSGD

>member
-128 EEESWFFAKVHHIIS
+128 EEESWFFAKVHHMIS

-165 ETDLEPVQS
+165 ETGLEPVQS

-555 DSKVKVV
+555 DSKVKAV

-744 VPDVTNVYGP
+744 VPAVTNVYGP

-908 VVPKQSGEIH
+908 VVPKQSGEID

-1017 IYKAFGVE
+1017 IHKAFGVE

-1042 FVSEAEKDGFTVI
+1042 FVSEAEKDGYTVI

-1102 LEAAFQKLIDRH
+1102 IQAAFQKLIDRH

-1178 RRHVLLFDMHHLV
+1178 GRHVLLFDMHHLV

-2088 KSAIYIEAAPDQETY
+2088 KSAVYIEAAPDQETY

-2394 FLEEVKEMTL
+2394 FLEEVKETTL

-2450 GITLKPYDFA
+2450 EITLKPYDFA

-2497 WRGYLLNLLE
+2497 WRGYWVNLLE

-2536 ETRLAVLEDKT
+2536 ETKLDVPEDKT

-2560 DHGAAVYNGVKWT
+2560 DRGAAVYNGVEWT

-2603 KPSLEMAAGVIA
+2603 KPSLEMAAGVLG

-2622 YVPIDPGYPA
+2622 YVPIDPSYPA
-2632 ERIGYVLR
+2632 ERIGYVLK

-2645 LLLTQSGLTVPDT
+2645 LLLTETNLAAPEEFSGETL
-2658 FTGDVI
+2658 
-2664 DLNRE
+2664 L
-2669 GSILDGELYPEDDMN
+2669 LDSMLSEEITKDDEVN
-2684 PNAQAQSDNL
+2684 PQAGTQSDNL

-2753 YWIAGAELHIIDESI
+2753 YWIAGAELHIIDEAT

-2774 LNQYFEENGITITF
+2774 LNQYFEENKITITF

-2818 EKRNYT
+2818 AKRSYT

-2834 TVVATSTAIDPDE
+2834 TVVATSTAIDPDK

-2958 VQEAVVTDIEDAY
+2958 VQEAVVTDIEDAC

-2985 LDTESLAWKLAQTL
+2985 LDTESLARKLAQTL
-2999 PDYMVPSFWVQ
+2999 PEYMVPSFWVQ

-3096 DLFQHSTI
+3096 DLFQHPTI

-3139 RKFTNEHHWNQS
+3139 RRFTNEHHWNQS

-3449 GIGYGIYRYLTEED
+3449 GIGYGIYRYLTEEG

>member
-1 MGNTCYPLTHA
+1 MGNTFYPLTHA

-64 RLLFEGGDEPKQ
+64 RLMFDGGDEPKQ

-84 RIEYFDASEIGGA
+84 QIEYFDASESGGA

-116 SPLFKFA
+116 NPLFKFA

-165 ETDLEPVQS
+165 ETDLEPVRS

-199 NAQYEVIPEPVS
+199 NTQYEVIPEPVS
-211 LKASDTYQIQLNAA
+211 LKASDTYQIQLDAA

-230 ISPVLYKKIQ
+230 VSPALYKKIQ
-240 TYCKEHNISVLSLF
+240 TYCNEHNISVLSLF

-260 YMHRITGQKDVVLGT
+260 YMHRVTGQKDVVIGT

-358 WQRKE
+358 WQQKE
-363 TLSFLTEPIFS
+363 TVSFLTEPIFS

-421 EDALLFPQKTI
+421 EDALLSPQKTI

-456 YDKNMTLHGLFE
+456 YNKNMTLHGLFE

-498 LARALRRRG
+498 LASALRRRG

-519 RSERVITAML
+519 RSERVLTAML

-534 GGAYVPIDPGFPE
+534 GGAYVPIDPAFPE
-547 ERIRFMLE
+547 ERIRFMLG
-555 DSKVKVV
+555 DSKAKAV

-579 EALSESLENGHP
+579 EALSESRENGNP
-591 SSEAG
+591 SSAAG

-630 QQAVGAYDQ
+630 QQDISTYDQ

-672 PKKTVSDGRALSDYY
+672 PKKTVSDGRALSAYY
-687 RRHQIDVTDGTP
+687 RRHQIDVTDCTP
-699 AHLQLLS
+699 AHLQLLT

-744 VPDVTNVYGP
+744 VPAVTNVYGP

-764 TMTNHADLQGDTAYV
+764 TMTNRIDLQYDTAYV

-836 PGGFMYRT
+836 PGGLMYRT
-844 GDAVRWL
+844 GDAARWL

-892 VLARPETGG
+892 VLTRHETDG

-908 VVPKQSGEIH
+908 VVPKQGEKIH
-918 LQGLREHLSKHLPD
+918 LQVVREHLSKHLPD
-932 YMIPSHFV
+932 YMIPSCFV
-940 ELDEIPLTGSG
+940 ELDEIPLTASG

-982 VGIWQEVLGTE
+982 VGIWQEVLGAE
-993 QVGIHDQFFELGG
+993 QVGIHDQFFDLGG
-1006 HSLKAMAMLAK
+1006 HSLKAMTMLAK
-1017 IYKAFGVE
+1017 IHKAFGVE
-1025 VPLQVLFEK
+1025 VPLQILFEK
-1034 PTVAALSG
+1034 PTVAALSD

-1055 EPAPESDDYPLSLAQ
+1055 EPAPESDNYPLSLAQ

-1080 DAGVG
+1080 GAGVG

-1096 TLDVQR
+1096 TLDLQR

-1122 VVDGEPRQNIH
+1122 VVNGEPRQIIH
-1133 QRVQFKIEKVKADGK
+1133 QTVQFRIEKVEAEDK
-1148 PIEQMAKSFVRR
+1148 PVEQMAKSFVRR

-1178 RRHVLLFDMHHLV
+1178 GRHLLLFDMHHLV

-1205 ALYKGEELPEPNLHY
+1205 ALYKGEELPEPHLHY

-1232 KGFQKEEAYWQSVF
+1232 KGFQKEEAYWQNVF
-1246 ARELPVL
+1246 AGELPVL
-1253 QLITDEPRPSVQSF
+1253 QLMTDEPRPPVQSF

-1274 VLPKDMKEKLA
+1274 VLPKDVKEKLA

-1298 MLAAYNMLLAKYSGQ
+1298 MLSAYNMLLAKYSGQ

-1340 LAIRSKVESGRTFRD
+1340 LAIRSKVDPGSTFAD
-1355 FLHDVKKTVIDAFE
+1355 FLHDIKKTVIDAFE
-1369 HQEYPFERLAEKV
+1369 HQDYPFERLAEKF

-1392 VFDTMFILQN
+1392 IFDTMFILQN
-1402 AWEDIPMLGD
+1402 AWEDIPLLGD

-1455 AERMLKAYLH
+1455 AERMLKAYLN
-1465 LLEGMTADPL
+1465 LLEDMTADPL

-1497 PAASDYP
+1497 PATSDYP

-1519 RGGHPALQ
+1519 RGGYPALQ

-1533 SYGELNRKANQLAR
+1533 SYDELNRKANQLAR
-1547 RLRERGVQPGT
+1547 RLRERGVQGGT

-1571 IGILAVLKAGAAY
+1571 IGILAVLKAGGAY

-1591 PEKRVQHFFEDSGAA
+1591 PEKRMQHFFKDSGAA
-1606 VLLTQKAMKPLA
+1606 VLLTQKSMKPLA
-1618 EAAEFGGD
+1618 AAAEFGGD
-1626 ILFLEDEHLYLGDA
+1626 ILFLEDEHLYIGDT
-1640 SDLRLPISPEAMANL
+1640 SDLCLPISPEAMANL

-1674 ILRTVKNTNYLDVM
+1674 ILRTVKNANYLEVM
-1688 TSDIVL
+1688 ESDIVL

-1735 LEKEKVTVLMI
+1735 LEKEKVSVLMI

-1780 RRALNTVGKGRL
+1780 RKALKTVGKGRL

-1799 ESTVFTTYYPVNE
+1799 ESTVFTTYHPVNE

-1846 GELCVGGD
+1846 GELCVSGD

-1870 FTEHPFKT
+1870 FTTHPFKT

-1921 HLLTHE
+1921 HLLTHD

-1937 DTGKRDQMICA
+1937 DSGAGDQMISA

-1955 LSSEELRRYAAEGLP
+1955 LSSEELRRHAAEGLP

-1991 VDRRALPEPDVTQAA
+1991 VDRRALPEPDVAQAA

-2073 PTIETLAQAAEKTEK
+2073 PTIESLAQAAAKAEK
-2088 KSAIYIEAAPDQETY
+2088 KSAVYIEAAPDQETY

-2117 IEGAEKSYH
+2117 IEGAEKSYN

-2138 LKRLE
+2138 LKRLK

-2157 TTFEIKGG
+2157 TTFEIRDG

-2208 RMSIIRFTGE
+2208 RMSIIRVTE
-2218 KHLLLVDMHHIIS
+2218 EEHLLLVDMHHIIS
-2231 DGASVSVLIDEMTKL
+2231 DGASVSVLIDEMTRL

-2265 QQHLLTERHKVQ
+2265 QQHLLTERHKMQ

-2282 KELAGELPV
+2282 KELDGELPV
-2291 LTLPAD
+2291 LTLPTD
-2297 YPRPSIQTFE
+2297 HPRPSVQTFE

-2324 KLAKETDSTLYM
+2324 RLAKETESTLYM

-2344 LLSKLSG
+2344 FLSKLSG

-2364 PHTDLSRIIGMFVN
+2364 PHADLSRIIGMFVN

-2394 FLEEVKEMTL
+2394 FLEEVKETTL

-2437 SMRNADL
+2437 SMQNADL
-2444 KDLSME
+2444 KDLSMD
-2450 GITLKPYDFA
+2450 GVTLKPYDFA

-2483 EYNTALFKHESIER
+2483 EYNTALFKRESIER
-2497 WRGYLLNLLE
+2497 WSGYWVNLLE

-2517 SELSLLDEA
+2517 SELSLLNEA
-2526 EKRRIVQNWN
+2526 EKRRIVQKWN
-2536 ETRLAVLEDKT
+2536 ETKLAVPQDKT

-2560 DHGAAVYNGVKWT
+2560 ERGAAVYNGVQWT

-2588 IEKGVRPEQRIGIMV
+2588 IKKGVRPEQRIGIMV
-2603 KPSLEMAAGVIA
+2603 KPSLEMAAGVLA

-2622 YVPIDPGYPA
+2622 YVPIDPVYPA
-2632 ERIGYVLR
+2632 ERIGYVLK

-2645 LLLTQSGLTVPDT
+2645 VLLTQTNIAVPEEFSGETLLLD
-2658 FTGDVI
+2658 
-2664 DLNRE
+2664 
-2669 GSILDGELYPEDDMN
+2669 SILSEEITNDDEVN
-2684 PNAQAQSDNL
+2684 PQADTQPNNL

-2705 QPKGVMVEHRSLV
+2705 QPKGVMVEHQSLV
-2718 NLCYWHNDAFKV
+2718 NLCCWHNDAFAV

-2871 PVGVAGELCIAGRG
+2871 PVGIAGELCIAGRG

-2985 LDTESLAWKLAQTL
+2985 LDTEIIARKLAQTL
-2999 PDYMVPSFWVQ
+2999 PDYMVPAFWVQ

-3021 VDRRALPQPDVEAQT
+3021 VDRRALPQPDVDAQA
-3036 AEYKA
+3036 AEYNA
-3041 PLTETEQLLA
+3041 PRTETEQLLA
-3051 DIWQEVLGIDR
+3051 DIWQEVLGLDR

-3076 IKGIQMASRLQQHG
+3076 IKGIQMASRLQQYG

-3096 DLFQHSTI
+3096 DLFQHPTI
-3104 GELSAYVQA
+3104 GELCVYVQT
-3113 ADDQPI
+3113 ADDQTI
-3119 DQNPVEG
+3119 DQDPVEG

-3159 FDPETAGKALSKLI
+3159 FDPETAGQALSKLI

-3198 ETAVRPEVIRFNE
+3198 ETAVSPEVIRFNE

-3276 YAQAEKGEPIILQD
+3276 YAQAEKGEPIILQE

-3301 LEEYA
+3301 LKEYA

-3358 MTKVHEAYNTEMNDI
+3358 MTKVHEAYSTEMNDI

-3415 FTSQFPALIQMRHS
+3415 FTSQFPVLIQMGHS
-3429 GDIGYQI
+3429 EDIGYQI

-3449 GIGYGIYRYLTEED
+3449 GIGYGIYRYLTEEG
-3463 KKAKPIK
+3463 KEAQPIK
-3470 HDISF
+3470 YDISF

-3481 TEMADS
+3481 TEMTDS

-3514 GYIEDGI
+3514 GYIENGI

-3548 LLQLIDHC
+3548 LLQLIGHC

>member
-1 MGNTCYPLTHA
+1 MGNTFYPLTHA

-64 RLLFEGGDEPKQ
+64 RLMFDGGDEPKQ

-84 RIEYFDASEIGGA
+84 QIEYFDASESGGA

-116 SPLFKFA
+116 NPLFKFA

-199 NAQYEVIPEPVS
+199 NTQYEVIPEPVS
-211 LKASDTYQIQLNAA
+211 LKASDTYQIQLDAA

-230 ISPVLYKKIQ
+230 VSPALYKKIQ
-240 TYCKEHNISVLSLF
+240 TYCNEHNISVLSLF

-260 YMHRITGQKDVVLGT
+260 YMHRVTGQKDVVIGT

-358 WQRKE
+358 WQQKE
-363 TLSFLTEPIFS
+363 TVSFLTEPIFS

-421 EDALLFPQKTI
+421 EDALLSPQKTI

-498 LARALRRRG
+498 LASALRRRG

-519 RSERVITAML
+519 RSERVLTAML

-534 GGAYVPIDPGFPE
+534 GGAYVPIDPAFPE

-555 DSKVKVV
+555 DSKAKAV

-570 ETAETVRFS
+570 ETAETVQFS
-579 EALSESLENGHP
+579 EALSESRENGNL
-591 SSEAG
+591 SSAAG

-630 QQAVGAYDQ
+630 QQDIGTYDQ

-672 PKKTVSDGRALSDYY
+672 PKKTVSDGRALSAYY
-687 RRHQIDVTDGTP
+687 RRHQIDVTDCTP
-699 AHLQLLS
+699 AHLQLLT

-744 VPDVTNVYGP
+744 VPAVTNVYGP
-754 TETCVDASSF
+754 TETCVDASFF
-764 TMTNHADLQGDTAYV
+764 TMTNRADLQYDTAYV

-824 MTADKFLEDPFV
+824 MTRDKFLEDPFV
-836 PGGFMYRT
+836 PGGLMYRT
-844 GDAVRWL
+844 GDAARWL

-892 VLARPETGG
+892 VLTRHETSG

-908 VVPKQSGEIH
+908 VVPKQGEKIH
-918 LQGLREHLSKHLPD
+918 LQVLREHLSKHLPD
-932 YMIPSHFV
+932 YMIPSCFV
-940 ELDEIPLTGSG
+940 ELDEIPLTASG

-982 VGIWQEVLGTE
+982 VGIWQEVLGAE
-993 QVGIHDQFFELGG
+993 QVGIHDQFFDLGG
-1006 HSLKAMAMLAK
+1006 HSLKAMTMLAK
-1017 IYKAFGVE
+1017 IHKAFGVE
-1025 VPLQVLFEK
+1025 VPLQILFEK
-1034 PTVAALSG
+1034 PTVAALSD

-1080 DAGVG
+1080 GAGVG

-1096 TLDVQR
+1096 TLDLQR

-1122 VVDGEPRQNIH
+1122 VVNGEPRQIIH
-1133 QRVQFKIEKVKADGK
+1133 QTVQFRIEKVEAEDK
-1148 PIEQMAKSFVRR
+1148 PVEQMAKSFVRR

-1178 RRHVLLFDMHHLV
+1178 GRHLLLFDMHHLV

-1205 ALYKGEELPEPNLHY
+1205 ALYKGEELPEPHLHY

-1232 KGFQKEEAYWQSVF
+1232 KGFQKEEAYWQNVF
-1246 ARELPVL
+1246 AGELPVL
-1253 QLITDEPRPSVQSF
+1253 QLMTDEPRPPVQSF

-1274 VLPKDMKEKLA
+1274 VLPKDVKEKLD

-1292 ATLYMV
+1292 VTLYMV
-1298 MLAAYNMLLAKYSGQ
+1298 MLSAYNMLLAKYSGQ

-1340 LAIRSKVESGRTFRD
+1340 LAIRSKVDPGSTFAD

-1369 HQEYPFERLAEKV
+1369 HQDYPFERLAEKF

-1392 VFDTMFILQN
+1392 IFDTMFILQN
-1402 AWEDIPMLGD
+1402 AWEDIPLLGD

-1455 AERMLKAYLH
+1455 AERMLKAYLN
-1465 LLEGMTADPL
+1465 LLEDMTADPL

-1497 PAASDYP
+1497 PATSDYP

-1519 RGGHPALQ
+1519 RGGYPALQ

-1533 SYGELNRKANQLAR
+1533 SYDELNRKANQLAR
-1547 RLRERGVQPGT
+1547 RLRERGVQGGT

-1571 IGILAVLKAGAAY
+1571 IGILAVLKAGGAY

-1591 PEKRVQHFFEDSGAA
+1591 PEKRVQHFFKDSGAA
-1606 VLLTQKAMKPLA
+1606 VLLTQKSMKPLA
-1618 EAAEFGGD
+1618 AAAEFGGD
-1626 ILFLEDEHLYLGDA
+1626 ILFLEDEHLYIGDT
-1640 SDLRLPISPEAMANL
+1640 SDLCLPISPEAMANL

-1674 ILRTVKNTNYLDVM
+1674 ILRTVKNANYLEVM
-1688 TSDIVL
+1688 ESDIVL

-1780 RRALNTVGKGRL
+1780 RKALKTVGKGRL

-1799 ESTVFTTYYPVNE
+1799 ESTVFTTYHPVNE

-1846 GELCVGGD
+1846 GELCVSGD

-1870 FTEHPFKT
+1870 FTTHPFKT

-1921 HLLTHE
+1921 HLLTHD

-1937 DTGKRDQMICA
+1937 DSGAGDQMISA

-1955 LSSEELRRYAAEGLP
+1955 LSSEELRRHAAEGLP

-1991 VDRRALPEPDVTQAA
+1991 VDRRALPEPDVAQAA

-2073 PTIETLAQAAEKTEK
+2073 PTIESLAQAATKAEK
-2088 KSAIYIEAAPDQETY
+2088 KSAVYIEAAPDQETY

-2117 IEGAEKSYH
+2117 IEGAEKSYN

-2138 LKRLE
+2138 LKRLK

-2157 TTFEIKGG
+2157 TTFEIRDG

-2208 RMSIIRFTGE
+2208 RMSIIRVTE
-2218 KHLLLVDMHHIIS
+2218 EEHLLLVDMHHIIS
-2231 DGASVSVLIDEMTKL
+2231 DGASVSVLIDEMTRL

-2265 QQHLLTERHKVQ
+2265 QQHLLTERHKMQ

-2282 KELAGELPV
+2282 KELDGELPV
-2291 LTLPAD
+2291 LTLPTD
-2297 YPRPSIQTFE
+2297 HPRPSVQTFE

-2324 KLAKETDSTLYM
+2324 RLAKETESTLYM

-2344 LLSKLSG
+2344 FLSKLSG

-2364 PHTDLSRIIGMFVN
+2364 PHADLSRIIGMFVN

-2394 FLEEVKEMTL
+2394 FLEEVKETTL

-2437 SMRNADL
+2437 SMQNADL
-2444 KDLSME
+2444 KDLSMD
-2450 GITLKPYDFA
+2450 GVTLKPYDFA

-2483 EYNTALFKHESIER
+2483 EYNTALFKRESIER
-2497 WRGYLLNLLE
+2497 WSGYWVNLLE

-2517 SELSLLDEA
+2517 SELSLLNEA
-2526 EKRRIVQNWN
+2526 EKRRIVQKWN
-2536 ETRLAVLEDKT
+2536 ETKLAVPQDKT

-2560 DHGAAVYNGVKWT
+2560 ERGAAVYNGVQWT

-2588 IEKGVRPEQRIGIMV
+2588 IKKGARPEQRIGIMV
-2603 KPSLEMAAGVIA
+2603 KPSLEMAAGVLA

-2632 ERIGYVLR
+2632 ERIGYVLK

-2645 LLLTQSGLTVPDT
+2645 LLLTQTNIAVPEEFSGETLLLD
-2658 FTGDVI
+2658 
-2664 DLNRE
+2664 
-2669 GSILDGELYPEDDMN
+2669 SILSEEITNDDEVN
-2684 PNAQAQSDNL
+2684 PQADTQPNNL

-2705 QPKGVMVEHRSLV
+2705 QPKGVMVEHQSLV
-2718 NLCYWHNDAFKV
+2718 NLCCWHNDAFAV

-2847 GMLSIGKPIAN
+2847 GMLSIGKPIVN

-2985 LDTESLAWKLAQTL
+2985 LDTEIIARKLAQTL
-2999 PDYMVPSFWVQ
+2999 PDYMVPAFWVQ

-3021 VDRRALPQPDVEAQT
+3021 VDRRALPQPDVDAQA

-3041 PLTETEQLLA
+3041 PRTETEQLLA
-3051 DIWQEVLGIDR
+3051 DIWQEVLGLDR

-3076 IKGIQMASRLQQHG
+3076 IKGIQMASRLQQYG

-3096 DLFQHSTI
+3096 DLFQHPTI
-3104 GELSAYVQA
+3104 GELCVYVQT
-3113 ADDQPI
+3113 ADDQTI
-3119 DQNPVEG
+3119 DQDPVEG

-3198 ETAVRPEVIRFNE
+3198 ETAVSPEVIRFNE

-3276 YAQAEKGEPIILQD
+3276 YAQAEKGEPIILQE

-3301 LEEYA
+3301 LKEYA

-3358 MTKVHEAYNTEMNDI
+3358 MTKVHEAYSTEMNDI

-3415 FTSQFPALIQMRHS
+3415 FTSQFPVLIQMGHS
-3429 GDIGYQI
+3429 EDIGYQI

-3449 GIGYGIYRYLTEED
+3449 GIGYGIYRYLTEEG
-3463 KKAKPIK
+3463 KEAQPIK
-3470 HDISF
+3470 YDISF

-3481 TEMADS
+3481 TEMTDS

-3514 GYIEDGI
+3514 GYIENGI

-3533 KESTVAAVAA
+3533 KESTVVAVAA

-3548 LLQLIDHC
+3548 LLQLIGHC

>member
-165 ETDLEPVQS
+165 ETGLEPVQS

-2088 KSAIYIEAAPDQETY
+2088 KSAVYIEAVPDRDTY

-2157 TTFEIKGG
+2157 TTFEIKDG

-2364 PHTDLSRIIGMFVN
+2364 PHTDLNRIIGMFVN

-2394 FLEEVKEMTL
+2394 FLEEVKETTL

-2497 WRGYLLNLLE
+2497 WRGYWVNLLE

-2536 ETRLAVLEDKT
+2536 ETRLAVPQDKT

-2560 DHGAAVYNGVKWT
+2560 DRGAAVYNGVKWT

-2588 IEKGVRPEQRIGIMV
+2588 IEKGARPEQRIGIMV
-2603 KPSLEMAAGVIA
+2603 KPSLEMAAGVLA

-2622 YVPIDPGYPA
+2622 YVPIDPSYPA
-2632 ERIGYVLR
+2632 ERIGYVLK

-2645 LLLTQSGLTVPDT
+2645 LLLTQTNLAAPEEFSGETL
-2658 FTGDVI
+2658 
-2664 DLNRE
+2664 L
-2669 GSILDGELYPEDDMN
+2669 LDSMLSEEITKDDEVN
-2684 PNAQAQSDNL
+2684 PQAGTQSDNL

-2774 LNQYFEENGITITF
+2774 LNQYFEENKITITF

-2818 EKRNYT
+2818 AKRSYT

-2834 TVVATSTAIDPDE
+2834 TVVATSTAIDPDK

-2958 VQEAVVTDIEDAY
+2958 VQEAVVTDIEDAC

-2985 LDTESLAWKLAQTL
+2985 LDTESLARKLAQTL

-3010 LDELPVTANGK
+3010 LKELPVTANGK

-3096 DLFQHSTI
+3096 DLFQHPTI

-3139 RKFTNEHHWNQS
+3139 RRFTNEHHWNQS

-3449 GIGYGIYRYLTEED
+3449 GIGYGIYRYLTEEG

-3521 LTMSIAYHSLEY
+3521 LTISIAYHSLEY

>member
-128 EEESWFFAKVHHIIS
+128 EEESWFFAKVHHMIS

-165 ETDLEPVQS
+165 ETGLEPVQS

-474 PEKTAVVYEGQKLS
+474 PEKTAVVYEGKKLS

-555 DSKVKVV
+555 DSKVKAV

-744 VPDVTNVYGP
+744 VPAVTNVYGP

-908 VVPKQSGEIH
+908 VVPKQSGEID

-1017 IYKAFGVE
+1017 IHKAFGVE

-1042 FVSEAEKDGFTVI
+1042 FVSEAEKDGYTVI

-1102 LEAAFQKLIDRH
+1102 IQAAFQKLIDRH

-1133 QRVQFKIEKVKADGK
+1133 QRVQFKIEKVEADGK

-1178 RRHVLLFDMHHLV
+1178 GRHVLLFDMHHLV

-1205 ALYKGEELPEPNLHY
+1205 ALYRGEELPEPNLHY

-1232 KGFQKEEAYWQSVF
+1232 EGFQKEEAYWQSVF
-1246 ARELPVL
+1246 AGELPVL

-1369 HQEYPFERLAEKV
+1369 HQDYPFERLAEKV

-1862 RPELTAEK
+1862 RSELTAEK

-2088 KSAIYIEAAPDQETY
+2088 KSAVYIEAVPDRETY

-2157 TTFEIKGG
+2157 TTFEIKDG

-2394 FLEEVKEMTL
+2394 FLEEVKETTL

-2450 GITLKPYDFA
+2450 EITLKPYDFA

-2497 WRGYLLNLLE
+2497 WRGYWVNLLE

-2536 ETRLAVLEDKT
+2536 ETKLDVPEDKT

-2560 DHGAAVYNGVKWT
+2560 DRGAAVYNGVEWT

-2603 KPSLEMAAGVIA
+2603 KPSLEMAAGVLG

-2622 YVPIDPGYPA
+2622 YVPIDPSYPA
-2632 ERIGYVLR
+2632 ERIGYVLK

-2645 LLLTQSGLTVPDT
+2645 LLLTETNLAAPEEFSGETL
-2658 FTGDVI
+2658 
-2664 DLNRE
+2664 L
-2669 GSILDGELYPEDDMN
+2669 LDSMLSEEITKDDEVN
-2684 PNAQAQSDNL
+2684 PQAGTQSDNL

-2753 YWIAGAELHIIDESI
+2753 YWIAGAELHIIDEAT

-2774 LNQYFEENGITITF
+2774 LNQYFEENKITITF

-2818 EKRNYT
+2818 AKRSYT

-2834 TVVATSTAIDPDE
+2834 TVVATSTAIDPDK

-2958 VQEAVVTDIEDAY
+2958 VQEAVVTDIEDAC

-2985 LDTESLAWKLAQTL
+2985 LDTESLARKLAQTL
-2999 PDYMVPSFWVQ
+2999 PEYMVPSFWVQ

-3096 DLFQHSTI
+3096 DLFQHPTI

-3139 RKFTNEHHWNQS
+3139 RRFTNEHHWNQS

-3449 GIGYGIYRYLTEED
+3449 GIGYGIYRYLTEEG

>member
-1 MGNTCYPLTHA
+1 MGNTFYPLTHA

-64 RLLFEGGDEPKQ
+64 RLMFDGGDEPKQ

-84 RIEYFDASEIGGA
+84 QIEYFDASESGGA

-116 SPLFKFA
+116 NPLFKFA

-165 ETDLEPVQS
+165 ETDLEPVRS

-199 NAQYEVIPEPVS
+199 NTQYEVIPEPVS
-211 LKASDTYQIQLNAA
+211 LKASDTYQIQLDAA

-230 ISPVLYKKIQ
+230 VSPALYKKIQ
-240 TYCKEHNISVLSLF
+240 TYCNEHNISVLSLF

-260 YMHRITGQKDVVLGT
+260 YMHRVTGQKDVVIGT

-358 WQRKE
+358 WQQKE
-363 TLSFLTEPIFS
+363 TVSFLTEPIFS

-421 EDALLFPQKTI
+421 EDALLSPQKTI

-456 YDKNMTLHGLFE
+456 YNKNMTLHGLFE

-498 LARALRRRG
+498 LASALRRRG

-519 RSERVITAML
+519 RSERVLTAML

-534 GGAYVPIDPGFPE
+534 GGAYVPIDPAFPE
-547 ERIRFMLE
+547 ERIRFMLG
-555 DSKVKVV
+555 DSKAKAV

-579 EALSESLENGHP
+579 EALSESRENGNP
-591 SSEAG
+591 SSAAG

-630 QQAVGAYDQ
+630 QQDISTYDQ

-672 PKKTVSDGRALSDYY
+672 PKKTVSDGRALSAYY
-687 RRHQIDVTDGTP
+687 RRHQIDVTDCTP
-699 AHLQLLS
+699 AHLQLLT

-744 VPDVTNVYGP
+744 VPAVTNVYGP

-764 TMTNHADLQGDTAYV
+764 TMTNRIDLQYDTAYV

-836 PGGFMYRT
+836 PGGLMYRT
-844 GDAVRWL
+844 GDAARWL

-892 VLARPETGG
+892 VLTRHETGG

-908 VVPKQSGEIH
+908 VVPKQGEKIH
-918 LQGLREHLSKHLPD
+918 LQVVREHLSKHLPD
-932 YMIPSHFV
+932 YMIPSCFV
-940 ELDEIPLTGSG
+940 ELDEIPLTASG

-982 VGIWQEVLGTE
+982 VGIWQEVLGAE
-993 QVGIHDQFFELGG
+993 QVGIHDQFFDLGG
-1006 HSLKAMAMLAK
+1006 HSLKAMTMLAK
-1017 IYKAFGVE
+1017 IHKAFGVE
-1025 VPLQVLFEK
+1025 VPLQILFEK
-1034 PTVAALSG
+1034 PTVAALSD

-1055 EPAPESDDYPLSLAQ
+1055 EPAPESDNYPLSLAQ

-1080 DAGVG
+1080 GAGVG

-1096 TLDVQR
+1096 TLDLQR

-1122 VVDGEPRQNIH
+1122 VVNGEPRQIIH
-1133 QRVQFKIEKVKADGK
+1133 QTVQFRIEKVEAEDK
-1148 PIEQMAKSFVRR
+1148 PVEQMAKSFVRR

-1178 RRHVLLFDMHHLV
+1178 GRHLLLFDMHHLV

-1205 ALYKGEELPEPNLHY
+1205 ALYKGEELPEPHLHY

-1232 KGFQKEEAYWQSVF
+1232 KGFQKEEAYWQNVF
-1246 ARELPVL
+1246 AGELPVL
-1253 QLITDEPRPSVQSF
+1253 QLMTDEPRPPVQSF

-1274 VLPKDMKEKLA
+1274 VLPKDVKEKLA

-1298 MLAAYNMLLAKYSGQ
+1298 MLSAYNMLLAKYSGQ

-1340 LAIRSKVESGRTFRD
+1340 LAIRSKVDPGSTFAD
-1355 FLHDVKKTVIDAFE
+1355 FLHDIKKTVIDAFE
-1369 HQEYPFERLAEKV
+1369 HQDYPFERLAEKF

-1392 VFDTMFILQN
+1392 IFDTMFILQN
-1402 AWEDIPMLGD
+1402 AWEDIPLLGD

-1455 AERMLKAYLH
+1455 AERILKAYLN
-1465 LLEGMTADPL
+1465 LLEDMTADPL

-1497 PAASDYP
+1497 PATSDYP

-1519 RGGHPALQ
+1519 RGGYPALQ

-1533 SYGELNRKANQLAR
+1533 SYDELNRKANQLAR
-1547 RLRERGVQPGT
+1547 RLRERGVQGGT

-1571 IGILAVLKAGAAY
+1571 IGILAVLKAGGAY

-1591 PEKRVQHFFEDSGAA
+1591 PEKRVQHFFKDSGAA
-1606 VLLTQKAMKPLA
+1606 VLLTQKSMKPLA
-1618 EAAEFGGD
+1618 AAAEFGGD
-1626 ILFLEDEHLYLGDA
+1626 ILFLEDEHLYIGDT
-1640 SDLRLPISPEAMANL
+1640 SDLCLPISPEAMANL

-1674 ILRTVKNTNYLDVM
+1674 ILRTVKNANYLEVM
-1688 TSDIVL
+1688 ESDIVL

-1735 LEKEKVTVLMI
+1735 LEKEKVSVLMI

-1780 RRALNTVGKGRL
+1780 RKALKTVGKGRL

-1799 ESTVFTTYYPVNE
+1799 ESTVFTTYHPVNE

-1846 GELCVGGD
+1846 GELCVSGD

-1870 FTEHPFKT
+1870 FTTHPFKT

-1921 HLLTHE
+1921 HLLTHD

-1937 DTGKRDQMICA
+1937 DSGAGDQMISA

-1955 LSSEELRRYAAEGLP
+1955 LSSEELRRHAAEGLP

-1991 VDRRALPEPDVTQAA
+1991 VDRRALPEPDVAQAA

-2073 PTIETLAQAAEKTEK
+2073 PTIESLAQAAAKAEK
-2088 KSAIYIEAAPDQETY
+2088 KSAVYIEAAPDQETY

-2117 IEGAEKSYH
+2117 IEGAEKSYN

-2138 LKRLE
+2138 LKRLK

-2157 TTFEIKGG
+2157 TTFEIRDG

-2208 RMSIIRFTGE
+2208 RMSIIRVTE
-2218 KHLLLVDMHHIIS
+2218 EEHLLLVDMHHIIS
-2231 DGASVSVLIDEMTKL
+2231 DGASVSVLIDEMTRL

-2265 QQHLLTERHKVQ
+2265 QQHLLTERHKMQ

-2282 KELAGELPV
+2282 KELDGELPV
-2291 LTLPAD
+2291 LTLPTD
-2297 YPRPSIQTFE
+2297 HPRPSVQTFE

-2317 ELVQQLR
+2317 ELVHQLR
-2324 KLAKETDSTLYM
+2324 RLAKETESTLYM

-2344 LLSKLSG
+2344 FLSKLSG

-2364 PHTDLSRIIGMFVN
+2364 PHADLSRIIGMFVN

-2394 FLEEVKEMTL
+2394 FLEEVKETTL

-2437 SMRNADL
+2437 SMQNADL
-2444 KDLSME
+2444 KDLSMD
-2450 GITLKPYDFA
+2450 GVTLKPYDFA

-2483 EYNTALFKHESIER
+2483 EYNTALFKRESIER
-2497 WRGYLLNLLE
+2497 WSGYWVNLLE

-2517 SELSLLDEA
+2517 SELSLLNEA
-2526 EKRRIVQNWN
+2526 EKRRIVQKWN
-2536 ETRLAVLEDKT
+2536 ETKLAVPQDKT

-2560 DHGAAVYNGVKWT
+2560 ERGAAVYNGVQWT

-2588 IEKGVRPEQRIGIMV
+2588 IKKGARPEQRIGIMV
-2603 KPSLEMAAGVIA
+2603 KPSLEMAAGVLA

-2632 ERIGYVLR
+2632 ERIGYVLK

-2645 LLLTQSGLTVPDT
+2645 LLLTQTNIAVPEEFSGETLLLD
-2658 FTGDVI
+2658 
-2664 DLNRE
+2664 
-2669 GSILDGELYPEDDMN
+2669 SILSEEITNDDEVN
-2684 PNAQAQSDNL
+2684 PQADTQPNNL

-2705 QPKGVMVEHRSLV
+2705 QPKGVMVEHQSLV
-2718 NLCYWHNDAFKV
+2718 NLCCWHNDAFAV

-2909 ERMYRTGDAVKWLE
+2909 ERMYRTGDAVKWLK

-2985 LDTESLAWKLAQTL
+2985 LDTEIIARKLAQTL
-2999 PDYMVPSFWVQ
+2999 PDYMVPAFWVQ

-3021 VDRRALPQPDVEAQT
+3021 VDRRALPQPDVDAQA
-3036 AEYKA
+3036 AEYNA
-3041 PLTETEQLLA
+3041 PRTETEQLLA
-3051 DIWQEVLGIDR
+3051 DIWQEVLGLDR

-3076 IKGIQMASRLQQHG
+3076 IKGIQMASRLQQYG

-3096 DLFQHSTI
+3096 DLFQHPTI
-3104 GELSAYVQA
+3104 GELCVYVQT
-3113 ADDQPI
+3113 ADDQTI
-3119 DQNPVEG
+3119 DQDPVEG

-3198 ETAVRPEVIRFNE
+3198 ETAVSPEVIRFNE

-3276 YAQAEKGEPIILQD
+3276 YAQAEKGEPIILQE

-3301 LEEYA
+3301 LKEYA

-3358 MTKVHEAYNTEMNDI
+3358 MTKVHEAYSTEMNDI

-3383 EWTGQEDFIIC
+3383 EWTEQEDFIIC

-3415 FTSQFPALIQMRHS
+3415 FTSQFPVLIQMGHS
-3429 GDIGYQI
+3429 EDIGYQI

-3449 GIGYGIYRYLTEED
+3449 GIGYGIYRYLTEEG
-3463 KKAKPIK
+3463 KEAQPIK

-3481 TEMADS
+3481 TEVADS

-3514 GYIEDGI
+3514 GYIENGI

-3548 LLQLIDHC
+3548 LLQLIGHC

>member
-1 MGNTCYPLTHA
+1 MGNTFYPLTHA

-64 RLLFEGGDEPKQ
+64 RLMFDGGDEPKQ

-84 RIEYFDASEIGGA
+84 QIEYFDASESGGA

-116 SPLFKFA
+116 NPLFKFA

-199 NAQYEVIPEPVS
+199 NTQYEVIPEPVS
-211 LKASDTYQIQLNAA
+211 LKASDTYQIQLDAA

-230 ISPVLYKKIQ
+230 VSPALYKKIQ
-240 TYCKEHNISVLSLF
+240 TYCNEHNISVLSLF

-260 YMHRITGQKDVVLGT
+260 YMHRVTGQKDVVIGT

-358 WQRKE
+358 WQQKE
-363 TLSFLTEPIFS
+363 TVSFLTEPIFS

-421 EDALLFPQKTI
+421 EDALLSPQKTI

-498 LARALRRRG
+498 LASALRRRG

-519 RSERVITAML
+519 RSERVLTAML

-534 GGAYVPIDPGFPE
+534 GGAYVPIDPAFPE

-555 DSKVKVV
+555 DSKAKAV

-570 ETAETVRFS
+570 ETAETVQFS
-579 EALSESLENGHP
+579 EALSESRENGNL
-591 SSEAG
+591 SSAAG

-630 QQAVGAYDQ
+630 QQDIGTYDQ

-672 PKKTVSDGRALSDYY
+672 PKKTVSDGRALSAYY
-687 RRHQIDVTDGTP
+687 RRHQIDVTDCTP
-699 AHLQLLS
+699 AHLQLLT

-744 VPDVTNVYGP
+744 APAVTNVYGP

-764 TMTNHADLQGDTAYV
+764 TMTNRIDLQYDTAYV

-836 PGGFMYRT
+836 PGGLMYRT
-844 GDAVRWL
+844 GDAARWL

-892 VLARPETGG
+892 VLTRHETGG

-908 VVPKQSGEIH
+908 VVPKQGEKIH
-918 LQGLREHLSKHLPD
+918 LQVLREHLSKHLPD
-932 YMIPSHFV
+932 YMIPSCFV
-940 ELDEIPLTGSG
+940 ELDEIPLTASG

-982 VGIWQEVLGTE
+982 VGIWQEVLGAE
-993 QVGIHDQFFELGG
+993 QVGIHDQFFDLGG
-1006 HSLKAMAMLAK
+1006 HSLKAMTMLAK
-1017 IYKAFGVE
+1017 IHKAFGVE
-1025 VPLQVLFEK
+1025 VPLQILFEK
-1034 PTVAALSG
+1034 PTVAALSD

-1080 DAGVG
+1080 GAGVG

-1096 TLDVQR
+1096 TLDLQR

-1122 VVDGEPRQNIH
+1122 VVNGEPRQIIH
-1133 QRVQFKIEKVKADGK
+1133 QTVQFRIEKVEAEDK
-1148 PIEQMAKSFVRR
+1148 PVEQMAKSFVRR

-1178 RRHVLLFDMHHLV
+1178 GRHLLLFDMHHLV

-1205 ALYKGEELPEPNLHY
+1205 ALYKGEELPEPHLHY

-1232 KGFQKEEAYWQSVF
+1232 KGFQKEEAYWQNVF
-1246 ARELPVL
+1246 AGELPVL
-1253 QLITDEPRPSVQSF
+1253 QLMTDEPRPPVQSF

-1274 VLPKDMKEKLA
+1274 VLPKDVKEKLA

-1298 MLAAYNMLLAKYSGQ
+1298 MLSAYNMLLAKYSGQ

-1340 LAIRSKVESGRTFRD
+1340 LAIRSKVDPGSTFAD
-1355 FLHDVKKTVIDAFE
+1355 FLHDIKKTVIDAFE
-1369 HQEYPFERLAEKV
+1369 HQDYPFERLAEKF

-1392 VFDTMFILQN
+1392 IFDTMFILQN
-1402 AWEDIPMLGD
+1402 AWEDIPLLGD

-1455 AERMLKAYLH
+1455 AERMLKAYLN
-1465 LLEGMTADPL
+1465 LLEDMTADPL

-1497 PAASDYP
+1497 PATSDYP

-1519 RGGHPALQ
+1519 RGGYPALQ

-1533 SYGELNRKANQLAR
+1533 SYDELNRKANQLAR
-1547 RLRERGVQPGT
+1547 RLRERGVQGGT

-1571 IGILAVLKAGAAY
+1571 IGILAVLKAGGAY
-1584 VPIDPDH
+1584 VPIDPDQ
-1591 PEKRVQHFFEDSGAA
+1591 PEKRVQHFFKDSGAA
-1606 VLLTQKAMKPLA
+1606 VLLTQKSMKPLA
-1618 EAAEFGGD
+1618 AAAEFGGD
-1626 ILFLEDEHLYLGDA
+1626 ILFLEDEHLYIGDT
-1640 SDLRLPISPEAMANL
+1640 SDLCLPISPEAMANL

-1674 ILRTVKNTNYLDVM
+1674 ILRTVKNANYLEVM
-1688 TSDIVL
+1688 ESDIVL

-1735 LEKEKVTVLMI
+1735 LEKEKVSVLMI

-1780 RRALNTVGKGRL
+1780 RKALKTVGKGRL

-1799 ESTVFTTYYPVNE
+1799 ESTVFTTYHPVNE

-1846 GELCVGGD
+1846 GELCVSGD

-1870 FTEHPFKT
+1870 FTTHPFKT

-1921 HLLTHE
+1921 HLLTHD

-1937 DTGKRDQMICA
+1937 DSGAGDQMISA

-1955 LSSEELRRYAAEGLP
+1955 LSSEELRRHAAEGLP

-1991 VDRRALPEPDVTQAA
+1991 VDRRALPEPDVAQAA

-2073 PTIETLAQAAEKTEK
+2073 PTIESLAQAAAKAEK
-2088 KSAIYIEAAPDQETY
+2088 KSAVYIEAAPDQETY

-2117 IEGAEKSYH
+2117 IEGAEKSYN

-2138 LKRLE
+2138 LKRLK

-2157 TTFEIKGG
+2157 TTFEIRDG

-2208 RMSIIRFTGE
+2208 RMSIIRVTE
-2218 KHLLLVDMHHIIS
+2218 EEHLLLVDMHHIIS
-2231 DGASVSVLIDEMTKL
+2231 DGASVSVLIDEMTRL

-2265 QQHLLTERHKVQ
+2265 QQHLLTERHKMQ

-2282 KELAGELPV
+2282 KELDGELPV
-2291 LTLPAD
+2291 LTLPTD
-2297 YPRPSIQTFE
+2297 HPRPSVQTFE

-2324 KLAKETDSTLYM
+2324 RLAKETESTLYM

-2344 LLSKLSG
+2344 FLSKLSG

-2364 PHTDLSRIIGMFVN
+2364 PHADLSRIIGMFVN

-2394 FLEEVKEMTL
+2394 FLEEVKETTL

-2437 SMRNADL
+2437 SMQNADL
-2444 KDLSME
+2444 KDLSMD
-2450 GITLKPYDFA
+2450 GVTLKPYDFA

-2483 EYNTALFKHESIER
+2483 EYNTALFKRESIER
-2497 WRGYLLNLLE
+2497 WSGYWVNLLE

-2517 SELSLLDEA
+2517 SELSLLNEA
-2526 EKRRIVQNWN
+2526 EKRRIVQKWN
-2536 ETRLAVLEDKT
+2536 ETKLAVPQDKT

-2560 DHGAAVYNGVKWT
+2560 ERGAAVYNGVQWT

-2588 IEKGVRPEQRIGIMV
+2588 IKKGARPEQRIGIMV
-2603 KPSLEMAAGVIA
+2603 KPSLEMAAGVLA

-2632 ERIGYVLR
+2632 ERIGYVLK

-2645 LLLTQSGLTVPDT
+2645 LLLTQTNIAVPEEFSGETLLLD
-2658 FTGDVI
+2658 
-2664 DLNRE
+2664 
-2669 GSILDGELYPEDDMN
+2669 SILSEEITNDDEVN
-2684 PNAQAQSDNL
+2684 PQADTQPNNL

-2705 QPKGVMVEHRSLV
+2705 QPKGVMVEHQSLV
-2718 NLCYWHNDAFKV
+2718 NLCCWHNDAFAV

-2923 DGRLEYI
+2923 DGRLEYT

-2958 VQEAVVTDIEDAY
+2958 VQEAAVTDIEDAY

-2978 YVVANEQ
+2978 YVVADEQ
-2985 LDTESLAWKLAQTL
+2985 LDTESLARKLAQTL
-2999 PDYMVPSFWVQ
+2999 PDYMVPAFWVQ

-3041 PLTETEQLLA
+3041 PRTETEQLLA
-3051 DIWQEVLGIDR
+3051 DIWQEVLGLDR

-3076 IKGIQMASRLQQHG
+3076 IKGIQMASRLQQYG

-3096 DLFQHSTI
+3096 DLFQHPTI
-3104 GELSAYVQA
+3104 GELCVYVQT
-3113 ADDQPI
+3113 ADDQTI
-3119 DQNPVEG
+3119 DQDPVEG

-3159 FDPETAGKALSKLI
+3159 FDPETAGQALSKLI

-3198 ETAVRPEVIRFNE
+3198 ETAVSPEVIRFNE

-3276 YAQAEKGEPIILQD
+3276 YAQAEKGEPIILQE

-3301 LEEYA
+3301 LKEYA

-3358 MTKVHEAYNTEMNDI
+3358 MTKVHEAYSTEMNDI

-3415 FTSQFPALIQMRHS
+3415 FTSQFPVLIQMGHS
-3429 GDIGYQI
+3429 EDIGYQI

-3449 GIGYGIYRYLTEED
+3449 GIGYGIYRYLTEEG
-3463 KKAKPIK
+3463 KEAQPIK
-3470 HDISF
+3470 YDISF

-3481 TEMADS
+3481 TEMTDS

-3514 GYIEDGI
+3514 GYIENGI

-3548 LLQLIDHC
+3548 LLQLIGHC

>member
-84 RIEYFDASEIGGA
+84 WIEYFDASEIGGA

-128 EEESWFFAKVHHIIS
+128 EEESWFFAKVHHMIS

-165 ETDLEPVQS
+165 ETGLEPVQS

-555 DSKVKVV
+555 DSKVKAV

-687 RRHQIDVTDGTP
+687 RRHQIDVSDGTP

-744 VPDVTNVYGP
+744 VPAVTNVYGP

-908 VVPKQSGEIH
+908 VVPKQSGEID

-1017 IYKAFGVE
+1017 IHKAFGVE

-1042 FVSEAEKDGFTVI
+1042 FVSEAEKDGYTVI

-1102 LEAAFQKLIDRH
+1102 IEAAFQKLIDRH

-1133 QRVQFKIEKVKADGK
+1133 QRVQFKIEKVEADGK

-1178 RRHVLLFDMHHLV
+1178 GRHVLLFDMHHLV

-1205 ALYKGEELPEPNLHY
+1205 ALYRGEELPEPNLHY

-1232 KGFQKEEAYWQSVF
+1232 EGFQKEEAYWQSVF
-1246 ARELPVL
+1246 AGELPVL

-1369 HQEYPFERLAEKV
+1369 HQDYPFERLAEKV

-1618 EAAEFGGD
+1618 EAAEVGGD

-1862 RPELTAEK
+1862 RSELTAEK

-1955 LSSEELRRYAAEGLP
+1955 LSSEEIRRYAAEGLP

-2088 KSAIYIEAAPDQETY
+2088 KSAVYIEAAPDQETY

-2394 FLEEVKEMTL
+2394 FLEEVKETTL

-2497 WRGYLLNLLE
+2497 WHRYWVNLLE

-2536 ETRLAVLEDKT
+2536 ETRLAVPEDKT

-2603 KPSLEMAAGVIA
+2603 NPSLEMAAGVLA

-2622 YVPIDPGYPA
+2622 YVPIDPSYPA
-2632 ERIGYVLR
+2632 ERIGYVLK

-2645 LLLTQSGLTVPDT
+2645 LLLTQTNLAAPEEFSGETL
-2658 FTGDVI
+2658 
-2664 DLNRE
+2664 L
-2669 GSILDGELYPEDDMN
+2669 LDSMLSEEITKDDEVN
-2684 PNAQAQSDNL
+2684 PQAGTQSDNL

-2718 NLCYWHNDAFKV
+2718 NLCYWHNDAFAV

-2753 YWIAGAELHIIDESI
+2753 YWIAGAELHIIDEAI

-2774 LNQYFEENGITITF
+2774 LNQYFEENKITITF

-2818 EKRNYT
+2818 AKRSYT

-2858 TRAYVLGQNNEVQ
+2858 TRVYVLGQNNEVQ
-2871 PVGVAGELCIAGRG
+2871 PVGVAGELCITGRG

-2958 VQEAVVTDIEDAY
+2958 AQEAVVTDIEDAC

-2985 LDTESLAWKLAQTL
+2985 LDTESLARKLAQTL

-3096 DLFQHSTI
+3096 DLFQHPTI

-3449 GIGYGIYRYLTEED
+3449 GIGYGIYRYLTEEG

-3492 STLPSGD
+3492 SILPSGD